1 MSQEQNG
8 RLGRARVIGTKLADR
23 YEILSELG
31 RGGMGVVYRAKDPV
45 LNRDVAVKLIPPGNL
60 TKDAEERFQREA
72 QIVAQMDH
80 AAIVPI
86 YDFGRHEGSL
96 FFVMPVLANTNLRQL
111 LREGSLRLG
120 DVLDVGTQVADA
132 LDYSHSRGIVH
143 RDIKPENIMTSRDDS
158 GQVRARVMDFGLA
171 LATSEDRLTKTGTL
185 VGTVVYF
192 SPEQVTSRSFDG
204 RSDIYALGTVLYECL
219 AGEPPFTGEVQS
231 ILYRIVHEL
240 PQPMRALGA
249 DVSEELEAAVLQ
261 CLAKDPEKRP
271 KRAGHLAEALRRY
284 RSKLREEDFGKSV
297 VFTASRMLP
306 RPAVAAPFIGR
317 EKEMAELQRRLH
329 AALAGECEFVVL
341 AGEPGIGKSRLV
353 DELKSLARARK
364 IRVLSG
370 RFVEHD
376 RAFAHQGF
384 CELIQDYFRS
394 KDTGLSESSRPDFT
408 DLAGDLLAL
417 FPVLSEIGELRAA
430 ASSDSG
436 AAKAGDA
443 RKAEDKIAI
452 FELIARTLTRIAGGK
467 PLLLAL
473 EELHGAQLSIEA
485 LQYVARR
492 LGPTP
497 TLIVGTYRQTE
508 VDKRHPLVKM
518 LESFRGDP
526 RFAALTLGPLTPS
539 EHRALVELSAGGGKL
554 SDDLA
559 TRLLAATEGNP
570 LFTKELVRSLLD
582 SGGIARDDSGALNL
596 SGATGIS
603 SDALPETIQQ
613 AVEARIERLSEE
625 LRDVLAIASVLGKSF
640 EFKDLESVSEDTK
653 GLDEAIDRLV
663 KEGILEEERESRGDR
678 LAFASGIVRDVLYG
692 ALSRRKRRT
701 LHRTYADLLEKR
713 HQGRLERVYP
723 ELVHHFS
730 EGDVPEKAVDYS
742 LKLARKSLDA
752 FSPEEAARVA
762 KTALDYLGDEEW
774 EGDKILE
781 GDARLL
787 LAQAS
792 RMSGHTDAALR
803 EAEAAGKIFE
813 REKRPARAVEAV
825 LFAAETA
832 WNARKVDEARR
843 LVERGIEEAAAA
855 QDALH
860 LPKLLSLAA
869 TVANLRG
876 DYARA
881 AAYGV
886 QLERLGGESK
896 RGEETIASGG
906 RLVVAMT
913 NPIAALEPATRH
925 IVEETEVLSTVFE
938 TLVATDSEGQLVP
951 ALCAEWSLG
960 DGGRSAR
967 LRLRSGVRFSDG
979 SPLTASAVKRSL
991 ERAIRVRPDGIPAAL
1006 AAIRGAQEHRKGEAE
1021 EVAGIRADA
1030 EERLVFEFVEPLP
1043 IFPALLPDVLTAIAK
1058 ILPGE
1063 NGGET
1068 AIGTGPFVVARRT
1081 ADRVV
1086 LERNSHHWREPARLD
1101 AIEFRTGMSASAIV
1115 SGLRAGE
1122 IGLARDISP
1131 QDLDAILR
1139 EPRLRAGLVETP
1151 KKGTYFVLFNS
1162 RSAVGGNVALR
1173 RALAGITRSQDFV
1186 WAALGRFAVPATGIL
1201 PPGIFGH
1208 DAGRRRS
1215 VISPDEALGLLE
1227 GAGLMPPVT
1236 LTAAVHPILLDRHK
1250 ALTAALLSLW
1260 KEIGV
1265 EIQVVTSDMKSFLDS
1280 WTRGAA
1286 DIWMGR
1292 WMADYEDPDD
1302 FTFALFHSAGGH
1314 MRVFFSSP
1322 ETDRLAEDARTE
1334 SRPAVREGLYR
1345 KFESLLLEAP
1355 VLIPLFHEV
1364 DYRIAGPGVR
1374 GVALRSSPPFV
1385 NYPEI
1390 GMSEAPAAHVPHEWG
1405 GGIIHVPIGGVVH
1418 DIDPASLAIQEQAET
1433 VPLIFETLTR
1443 DLEGGRVVPWLASE
1457 VIPEEGGARFRFR
1470 LRRGVRFHDGR
1481 ALSARDVRYS
1491 FERLLQKGTSGG
1503 RFLLAPIRGAQS
1515 LIDGK
1520 ASDLEGFRIVSPSE
1534 FVIELERPL
1543 SFFPVLVSWPGAGVV
1558 PEGTGTVGESWRKGC
1573 IGTGPY
1579 RVTSFEPGKRLE
1591 LERNPT
1597 YWREGYP
1604 KNEGVDFRF
1613 GVAPEEIRSEF
1624 LAGRFSLASDLLPTD
1639 AEALRQD
1646 PRYRAT
1652 HRESPSLVT
1661 YLVAFN
1667 VNKGPFADPRARRA
1681 VAQGIDAAGIVRRTL
1696 GRHAIPANGLIPPG
1710 LLGYVSKPRS
1720 RPKPSAH
1727 VSGAHTVSRETIEVT
1742 AVANPIMFGEFGAF
1756 TKELTQAF
1764 REMGYSIRVVN
1775 KTVGEF
1781 LAAQKDAPTDVAIGR
1796 WVGDYPDADTFVQ
1809 GVLHSREGIYGRYCG
1824 IPEIDALSQRGRA
1837 EIESRTR
1844 ESIYREVEDVIA
1856 REALLM
1862 PLFHEQVYRFARP
1875 EVEGLTVGFG
1885 QPLVQYEN
1893 LTIRG

>member
-1 MSQEQNG
+1 M
-8 RLGRARVIGTKLADR
+8 IGTKLADR
-23 YEILSELG
+23 YEILAELG

-80 AAIVPI
+80 PSIVPI
-86 YDFGRHEGSL
+86 YDLGRHEGSL

-132 LDYSHSRGIVH
+132 LDYSHARGIVH
-143 RDIKPENIMTSRDDS
+143 RDIKPENIMTSRDDT
-158 GQVRARVMDFGLA
+158 GHIRARVMDFGLA

-204 RSDIYALGTVLYECL
+204 RSDVYALGTVLYECL
-219 AGEPPFTGEVQS
+219 AGEPPFAGEVQS

-240 PQPMRALGA
+240 PQSMRTLGA

-284 RSKLREEDFGKSV
+284 RSKLREEDFGRSV

-306 RPAVAAPFIGR
+306 RPAAAAPFIGR

-329 AALAGECEFVVL
+329 AAIAGECEFVVL

-364 IRVLSG
+364 IRVLAG

-394 KDTGLSESSRPDFT
+394 KDTGLSESSRPDFS

-436 AAKAGDA
+436 AVKAGDG

-554 SDDLA
+554 SDELA
-559 TRLLAATEGNP
+559 GRLLAATEGNP

-613 AVEARIERLSEE
+613 AVEARIERLPEDV
-625 LRDVLAIASVLGKSF
+625 RDVLSIASVLGKSF
-640 EFKDLESVSEDTK
+640 EFKDLESVSEAK
-653 GLDEAIDRLV
+653 SLDEAIDRLV

-692 ALSRRKRRT
+692 ALSRRRRRT

-713 HQGRLERVYP
+713 HQGRLDRVYP
-723 ELVHHFS
+723 DLVHHFS
-730 EGDVPEKAVDYS
+730 EGDVPAKAVDYS
-742 LKLARKSLDA
+742 LKLAKKSLDA
-752 FSPEEAARVA
+752 FSPEEATRVA
-762 KTALDYLGDEEW
+762 KTALDYLGDEGW
-774 EGDKILE
+774 EGEKVLE

-792 RMSGHTDAALR
+792 RMSGHADAALR

-813 REKRPARAVEAV
+813 RVKQPARAVEAI
-825 LFAAETA
+825 LFAADTA
-832 WNARKVDEARR
+832 WNGRKVDEARR
-843 LVERGIEEAAAA
+843 LVERGIEAAAAA
-855 QDALH
+855 QDRVH

-876 DYARA
+876 DYGRA
-881 AAYGV
+881 AAYGA
-886 QLERLGGESK
+886 QLERLGG
-896 RGEETIASGG
+896 GEGRRTDTIASGG
-906 RLVVAMT
+906 RLVVAMSS
-913 NPIAALEPATRH
+913 PVAAAEPATSRL
-925 IVEETEVLSTVFE
+925 VEETEVLATVFE
-938 TLVATDSEGQLVP
+938 TLLATDADGTLVP
-951 ALCAEWSLG
+951 ALAEEWSLA
-960 DGGRSAR
+960 DGGRSAH
-967 LRLRSGVRFSDG
+967 LRLRSGLRFSDG
-979 SPLTASAVKRSL
+979 APLTAVAAKVSL
-991 ERAIRVRPDGIPAAL
+991 ERAIRLRPDGIPAAL
-1006 AAIRGAQEHRKGEAE
+1006 AAVSGAEEHRRGEAP
-1021 EVAGIRADA
+1021 EVPGIRAAADD
-1030 EERLVFEFVEPLP
+1030 RLEFAFVEPLP
-1043 IFPALLPDVLTAIAK
+1043 VFPALLTDVTTAVVRAV
-1058 ILPGE
+1058 PGDDR
-1063 NGGET
+1063 GET
-1068 AIGTGPFVVARRT
+1068 VIGTGPFVVTRRA
-1081 ADRVV
+1081 ADRIV
-1086 LERNSHHWREPARLD
+1086 LGRNPHYSKDPARLE
-1101 AIEFRTGMSASAIV
+1101 AIEFRTGMSASAIG

-1122 IGLARDISP
+1122 IELARDLSP

-1139 EPRLRAGLVETP
+1139 EPRFRAGLVETP
-1151 KKGTYFVLFNS
+1151 KKGTYFALFNS
-1162 RSAVGGNVALR
+1162 KSVLGGNLALR
-1173 RALAGITRSQDFV
+1173 RALAGMTRSQDFV

-1201 PPGIFGH
+1201 PPGILGH
-1208 DAGRRRS
+1208 DAGRRR
-1215 VISPDEALGLLE
+1215 PLMPRDEALVLLE
-1227 GAGLMPPVT
+1227 EAGLTPPVT
-1236 LTAAVHPILLDRHK
+1236 LTAAVHPILRDRHK
-1250 ALTAALLSLW
+1250 ALMAALFAIW
-1260 KEIGV
+1260 KELGV
-1265 EIQVVTSDMKSFLDS
+1265 EISIVTTDMKSYLEARS
-1280 WTRGAA
+1280 RAGA
-1286 DIWMGR
+1286 DLLVSR

-1302 FTFALFHSAGGH
+1302 FTFNLFHSGAGYF
-1314 MRVFFSSP
+1314 RSFFSSD
-1322 ETDRLAEDARTE
+1322 ETDRLAEEARME
-1334 SRPAVREGLYR
+1334 SRPAIREGLYR
-1345 KFESLLLEAP
+1345 KFEGILLDAP

-1374 GVALRSSPPFV
+1374 GLALRSSAPFI
-1385 NYPEI
+1385 NYSEI
-1390 GMSEAPAAHVPHEWG
+1390 GKSETPAAQVAHEWG
-1405 GGIIHVPIGGVVH
+1405 GGVLHVPVGGVVH
-1418 DIDPASLAIQEQAET
+1418 DFDPASMGTFEQAET
-1433 VPLIFETLTR
+1433 IPLVFETLTR
-1443 DLEGGRVVPWLASE
+1443 DVEGGRVVPWLASD
-1457 VIPEEGGARFRFR
+1457 VVPEDAGTRFRFR
-1470 LRRGVRFHDGR
+1470 LRRGLRFHDGR
-1481 ALSARDVRYS
+1481 GLSARDVRYS
-1491 FERLLQKGTSGG
+1491 FERLLQKGTSG
-1503 RFLLAPIRGAQS
+1503 RFLLAPIRGAQK

-1520 ASDLEGFRIVSPSE
+1520 ASDLEGFHIVSPSE
-1534 FVIELERPL
+1534 FVIELEKPL
-1543 SFFPVLVSWPGAGVV
+1543 SFFPVLVSWPGAGIL
-1558 PEGTGTVGESWRKGC
+1558 PEGTGTIGESWRKGC

-1579 RVTSFEPGKRLE
+1579 RLTSFEPGRRLE
-1591 LERNPT
+1591 LERSPA

-1604 KNEGVDFRF
+1604 KNEGVVFQF

-1624 LAGRFSLASDLLPTD
+1624 LAGRLSLASDLLPAD

-1646 PRYRAT
+1646 PRFRAT
-1652 HRESPSLVT
+1652 YRESPNLVT
-1661 YLVAFN
+1661 YFVAFN
-1667 VNKGPFADPRARRA
+1667 VNNGVFADVRVRRA

-1720 RPKPSAH
+1720 RPQTSGQA
-1727 VSGAHTVSRETIEVT
+1727 SGAHTVSRETIEVT
-1742 AVANPIMFGEFGAF
+1742 AIANPIMFGEFGAF

-1764 REMGYSIRVVN
+1764 REMGYSIRVAN
-1775 KTVGEF
+1775 QTMAEF
-1781 LAAQKDAPTDVAIGR
+1781 MDAQKNAPTDISIGR
-1796 WVGDYPDADTFVQ
+1796 WVGDYPDADTFAQ
-1809 GVLHSREGIYGRYCG
+1809 GVLHSRVGVYGRYCG
-1824 IPEIDALSQRGRA
+1824 MPEIDALTERGRS
-1837 EIESRTR
+1837 EIDPRTR
-1844 ESIYREVEDVIA
+1844 ESIYREVEEIIA
-1856 REALLM
+1856 REALLI

-1875 EVEGLTVGFG
+1875 EVEGLAVGFG
-1885 QPLVQYEN
+1885 QSIVQYEN
-1893 LTIRG
+1893 LSIRG

>member
-1 MSQEQNG
+1 M
-8 RLGRARVIGTKLADR
+8 IGTKLADR
-23 YEILSELG
+23 YEILAELG

-80 AAIVPI
+80 PSIVPI
-86 YDFGRHEGSL
+86 YDLGRHEGSL

-132 LDYSHSRGIVH
+132 LDYSHARGIVH
-143 RDIKPENIMTSRDDS
+143 RDIKPENIMTSRDDT
-158 GQVRARVMDFGLA
+158 GHVRARVMDFGLA
-171 LATSEDRLTKTGTL
+171 LATTEDRLTKTGTL
-185 VGTVVYF
+185 VGTIVYF

-204 RSDIYALGTVLYECL
+204 RSDVYALGTVLYECL
-219 AGEPPFTGEVQS
+219 AGEPPFAGEVQAV
-231 ILYRIVHEL
+231 LYRIVHEL
-240 PQPMRALGA
+240 PQSMRTLGA

-284 RSKLREEDFGKSV
+284 RSKLREEDFGRSV

-306 RPAVAAPFIGR
+306 RPAAAAPFIGR

-329 AALAGECEFVVL
+329 AAIAGECEFVVL

-364 IRVLSG
+364 IRVLAG

-394 KDTGLSESSRPDFT
+394 KDTGLSESSRPDFS
-408 DLAGDLLAL
+408 DLAGDLLSL

-436 AAKAGDA
+436 AVKGGDG

-539 EHRALVELSAGGGKL
+539 EHRALVELAAGGGKL

-559 TRLLAATEGNP
+559 GRLLAATEGNP

-596 SGATGIS
+596 SGVTGIS

-613 AVEARIERLSEE
+613 AVEARIERLPEDV
-625 LRDVLAIASVLGKSF
+625 RDVLSIASVLGKSF
-640 EFKDLESVSEDTK
+640 EFKDLESVSEAK
-653 GLDEAIDRLV
+653 SLDEAIDRLV

-692 ALSRRKRRT
+692 ALSRRRRRT

-713 HQGRLERVYP
+713 HQGRLDRVYP
-723 ELVHHFS
+723 DLVHHFS
-730 EGDVPEKAVDYS
+730 EGDVPAKAVDYS
-742 LKLARKSLDA
+742 LKLAKKSLDA
-752 FSPEEAARVA
+752 FSPEEATRVA
-762 KTALDYLGDEEW
+762 KTALDYLGDEGW
-774 EGDKILE
+774 EGEKVLE

-792 RMSGHTDAALR
+792 RMSGHADAALR

-813 REKRPARAVEAV
+813 REKQPARAVEAI
-825 LFAAETA
+825 LFAADTA
-832 WNARKVDEARR
+832 WNGRKVDEARR
-843 LVERGIEEAAAA
+843 LVERGIEAAAAA
-855 QDALH
+855 QDRVH

-876 DYARA
+876 DYGRA
-881 AAYGV
+881 AAYGA
-886 QLERLGGESK
+886 QLERLGG
-896 RGEETIASGG
+896 GEGRRTDTIASGG
-906 RLVVAMT
+906 RLVVAMSS
-913 NPIAALEPATRH
+913 PVAAAEPATSRL
-925 IVEETEVLSTVFE
+925 VEETEVLATVFE
-938 TLVATDSEGQLVP
+938 TLLATDADGTLVP
-951 ALCAEWSLG
+951 ALAEEWSLA
-960 DGGRSAR
+960 DGGRSAH
-967 LRLRSGVRFSDG
+967 LRLRSGLRFSDG
-979 SPLTASAVKRSL
+979 APLTAVAAKVSL
-991 ERAIRVRPDGIPAAL
+991 ERAIRLRPDGIPAAL
-1006 AAIRGAQEHRKGEAE
+1006 AAVSGAEEHRRGEAP
-1021 EVAGIRADA
+1021 EVPGIRAAADD
-1030 EERLVFEFVEPLP
+1030 RLEFAFVEPLP
-1043 IFPALLPDVLTAIAK
+1043 VFPALLTDVTTAVVRAV
-1058 ILPGE
+1058 PGDDR
-1063 NGGET
+1063 GET
-1068 AIGTGPFVVARRT
+1068 VIGTGPFVVTRRA
-1081 ADRVV
+1081 ADRIV
-1086 LERNSHHWREPARLD
+1086 LGRNPHYSKDPARLE
-1101 AIEFRTGMSASAIV
+1101 AIEFRTGMSASAIG

-1122 IGLARDISP
+1122 IELARDLSP

-1139 EPRLRAGLVETP
+1139 EPRFRAGLVETP
-1151 KKGTYFVLFNS
+1151 KKGTYFALFNS
-1162 RSAVGGNVALR
+1162 KSVLGGNLALR
-1173 RALAGITRSQDFV
+1173 RALAGMTRSQDFV

-1201 PPGIFGH
+1201 PPGILGH
-1208 DAGRRRS
+1208 DAGRRR
-1215 VISPDEALGLLE
+1215 PLMPRDEALVLLE
-1227 GAGLMPPVT
+1227 EAGLTPPVT
-1236 LTAAVHPILLDRHK
+1236 LTAAVHPILRDRHK
-1250 ALTAALLSLW
+1250 ALMAALFAIW
-1260 KEIGV
+1260 KELGV
-1265 EIQVVTSDMKSFLDS
+1265 EISIVTTDMKSYLEARS
-1280 WTRGAA
+1280 RAGA
-1286 DIWMGR
+1286 DLLVSR

-1302 FTFALFHSAGGH
+1302 FTFNLFHSGAGYF
-1314 MRVFFSSP
+1314 RSFFSSD
-1322 ETDRLAEDARTE
+1322 ETDRLAEEARME
-1334 SRPAVREGLYR
+1334 SRPAIREGLYR
-1345 KFESLLLEAP
+1345 KFEGILLDAP

-1374 GVALRSSPPFV
+1374 GLALRSSAPFI
-1385 NYPEI
+1385 NYSEI
-1390 GMSEAPAAHVPHEWG
+1390 GKSETPAAQVAHEWG
-1405 GGIIHVPIGGVVH
+1405 GGVLHVPVGGVVH
-1418 DIDPASLAIQEQAET
+1418 DFDPASMGTFEQAET
-1433 VPLIFETLTR
+1433 IPLVFETLTR
-1443 DLEGGRVVPWLASE
+1443 DVEGGRVVPWLASD
-1457 VIPEEGGARFRFR
+1457 VVPEDAGTRFRFR
-1470 LRRGVRFHDGR
+1470 LRRGLRFHDGR
-1481 ALSARDVRYS
+1481 GLSARDVRYS
-1491 FERLLQKGTSGG
+1491 FERLLQKGTSG
-1503 RFLLAPIRGAQS
+1503 RFLLAPIRGAQK

-1520 ASDLEGFRIVSPSE
+1520 ASDLEGFHIVSPSE
-1534 FVIELERPL
+1534 FVIELEKPL
-1543 SFFPVLVSWPGAGVV
+1543 SFFPVLVSWPGAGIL
-1558 PEGTGTVGESWRKGC
+1558 PEGTGTIGESWRKGC

-1579 RVTSFEPGKRLE
+1579 RLTSFEPGRRLE
-1591 LERNPT
+1591 LERSPA

-1604 KNEGVDFRF
+1604 KNEGVVFQF

-1624 LAGRFSLASDLLPTD
+1624 LAGRLSLASDLLPAD

-1646 PRYRAT
+1646 PRFRAT
-1652 HRESPSLVT
+1652 YRESPNLVT
-1661 YLVAFN
+1661 YFVAFN
-1667 VNKGPFADPRARRA
+1667 VNNGVFADVRVRRA

-1720 RPKPSAH
+1720 RPQTSGQA
-1727 VSGAHTVSRETIEVT
+1727 SGAHTVSRETIEVT
-1742 AVANPIMFGEFGAF
+1742 AIANPIMFGEFGAF

-1764 REMGYSIRVVN
+1764 REMGYSIRVAN
-1775 KTVGEF
+1775 QTMAEF
-1781 LAAQKDAPTDVAIGR
+1781 MDAQKNAPTDISIGR
-1796 WVGDYPDADTFVQ
+1796 WVGDYPDADTFAQ
-1809 GVLHSREGIYGRYCG
+1809 GVLHSRVGVYGRYCG
-1824 IPEIDALSQRGRA
+1824 MPEIDALTERGRS
-1837 EIESRTR
+1837 EIDPRTR
-1844 ESIYREVEDVIA
+1844 ESIYREVEEIIA
-1856 REALLM
+1856 REALLI

-1875 EVEGLTVGFG
+1875 EVEGLAVGFG
-1885 QPLVQYEN
+1885 QSIVQYEN
-1893 LTIRG
+1893 LSIRG

>member
-1 MSQEQNG
+1 M
-8 RLGRARVIGTKLADR
+8 IGTRLANR

-31 RGGMGVVYRAKDPV
+31 RGGMGVVYRARDPI

-60 TKDAEERFQREA
+60 TTDAEERFQREA

-80 AAIVPI
+80 PAIVPI
-86 YDFGRHEGSL
+86 HDLGRHEGSL

-120 DVLDVGTQVADA
+120 DVLDVGTQVAEA
-132 LDYSHSRGIVH
+132 LDYSHTRGIVH
-143 RDIKPENIMTSRDDS
+143 RDIKPENIMTSRDDA
-158 GQVRARVMDFGLA
+158 GHVRARVMDFGLA
-171 LATSEDRLTKTGTL
+171 LATTEDRLTKTGTL
-185 VGTVVYF
+185 VGTVSYF
-192 SPEQVTSRSFDG
+192 APEQVTSRTFDG
-204 RSDIYALGTVLYECL
+204 RTDIFALGTVLYECL
-219 AGEPPFTGEVQS
+219 AGEPPFAGEVQS
-231 ILYRIVHEL
+231 VLYRIVHEL
-240 PQPMRALGA
+240 PQPLRSLGA

-284 RSKLREEDFGKSV
+284 RGKLREEDFGRSV

-306 RPAVAAPFIGR
+306 RPAAAAPFIGR

-329 AALAGECEFVVL
+329 ASIAGECEFVVL

-353 DELKSLARARK
+353 EELKNLARARR

-394 KDTGLSESSRPDFT
+394 KDTGLSQTSRPDFS

-436 AAKAGDA
+436 AVKAGDG

-485 LQYVARR
+485 LQYVVRR

-508 VDKRHPLVKM
+508 VDKAHPLVKL

-539 EHRALVELSAGGGKL
+539 EHRALVELAAGGGKL

-559 TRLLAATEGNP
+559 RRLLAATEGNP

-613 AVEARIERLSEE
+613 AVEARIERLPEE
-625 LRDVLAIASVLGKSF
+625 LRDVLQVASVLGKSF
-640 EFKDLESVSEDTK
+640 EFRDLELVSENAK
-653 GLDEAIDRLV
+653 GLDEAIDKLV
-663 KEGILEEERESRGDR
+663 KEGLLEEERESRGDR
-678 LAFASGIVRDVLYG
+678 LTFASGIVRDVLYG
-692 ALSRRKRRT
+692 ALMRRKRRT

-713 HQGRLERVYP
+713 HQGRLDRVYP

-730 EGDVPEKAVDYS
+730 EGDVPGKAVEYS
-742 LKLARKSLDA
+742 LKLAKKSLDA

-774 EGDKILE
+774 EGERVLE
-781 GDARLL
+781 GDAHLL

-792 RMSGHTDAALR
+792 RMAGHADTALR
-803 EAEAAGKIFE
+803 EAEAAGKVFE
-813 REKRPARAVEAV
+813 RERQPVRAVEAI
-825 LFAAETA
+825 LFAADTA

-843 LVERGIEEAAAA
+843 LVERGIEAATAA
-855 QDALH
+855 KDTVH

-881 AAYGV
+881 AAYGA
-886 QLERLGGESK
+886 QLERLGGDAK
-896 RGEETIASGG
+896 RGAEVIASGG
-906 RLVVAMT
+906 RLVVALA
-913 NPIAALEPATRH
+913 NPIAATEPAMRH
-925 IVEETEVLSTVFE
+925 LVEETEVLSTVFE
-938 TLVATDSEGQLVP
+938 TLLTTDADGRIVS
-951 ALCAEWSLG
+951 ALCEEWSLLDQG
-960 DGGRSAR
+960 KSAL
-967 LRLRSGVRFSDG
+967 LRIRRGVRFSDG
-979 SPLTASAVKRSL
+979 SPLTAEAVKASL
-991 ERAIRVRPDGIPAAL
+991 ERAVRVRTEGMPAAL
-1006 AAIRGAQEHRKGEAE
+1006 AAVLGAAEHRKGAAAG
-1021 EVAGIRADA
+1021 VAGIRAVSED
-1030 EERLVFEFVEPLP
+1030 RLEFDFVEPLP
-1043 IFPALLPDVLTAIAK
+1043 IFPALLSDVLTAVVRVV
-1058 ILPGE
+1058 PGG

-1068 AIGTGPFVVARRT
+1068 ALGTGPFVVTRRT
-1081 ADRVV
+1081 ADRIV
-1086 LERNSHHWREPARLD
+1086 LERNPHTWKEPARLD
-1101 AIEFRTGMSASAIV
+1101 ALEFRTGMSASAIG

-1122 IGLARDISP
+1122 IELARDLSP

-1139 EPRLRAGLVETP
+1139 DPHLRAGLVETP
-1151 KKGTYFVLFNS
+1151 KKGTYFALFNS
-1162 RSAVGGNVALR
+1162 RSVLGGNAALR
-1173 RALAGITRSQDFV
+1173 RALAGVTRSQDFV

-1201 PPGIFGH
+1201 PPGILGH
-1208 DAGRRRS
+1208 DAGRRR
-1215 VISPDEALGLLE
+1215 PLMPREEALPLLE
-1227 GAGLMPPVT
+1227 EAGLTPPIT
-1236 LTAAVHPILLDRHK
+1236 LKAAVHPILRDRHK
-1250 ALTAALLSLW
+1250 ALTAALFAIW
-1260 KEIGV
+1260 KDLGIEV
-1265 EIQVVTSDMKSFLDS
+1265 KVTTTDMKSYLEAQAS
-1280 WTRGAA
+1280 A
-1286 DIWMGR
+1286 DVDLVISR

-1302 FTFALFHSAGGH
+1302 FTFNLFRSGVGY
-1314 MRVFFSSP
+1314 FQSCFSSE
-1322 ETDRLAEDARTE
+1322 ETDRLAEEARIE
-1334 SRPAVREGLYR
+1334 SRPSVRESLYR
-1345 KFESLLLEAP
+1345 KFEGLLLDLP
-1355 VLIPLFHEV
+1355 VFIPLFHEV

-1374 GVALRSSPPFV
+1374 GLALRSSAPFV
-1385 NYPEI
+1385 NYAEI
-1390 GMSEAPAAHVPHEWG
+1390 GKSEKPAAPVAHEWG
-1405 GGIIHVPIGGVVH
+1405 GGVLHVPIGGTVH
-1418 DIDPASLAIQEQAET
+1418 DFDPAFMGTFEQAEVT
-1433 VPLIFETLTR
+1433 PLVFETLTR
-1443 DLEGGRVVPWLASE
+1443 DVEGGRVVPWLASE

-1481 ALSARDVRYS
+1481 ALSARDVRFS
-1491 FERLLQKGTSGG
+1491 FERLLQKGTSG

-1520 ASDLEGFRIVSPSE
+1520 ASDLEGFHIVSPSE
-1534 FVIELERPL
+1534 FVIELEQPL
-1543 SFFPVLVSWPGAGVV
+1543 SFFPVLVSWPGAGIV
-1558 PEGTGTVGESWRKGC
+1558 PEGTGTIGESWRKGC

-1579 RVTSFEPGKRLE
+1579 RVTAFEPGKRLE
-1591 LERNPT
+1591 LERNPA
-1597 YWREGYP
+1597 YWRDGYP
-1604 KNEGVDFRF
+1604 KNEGVVFRF
-1613 GVAPEEIRSEF
+1613 GVSPEEIRSEF
-1624 LAGRFSLASDLLPTD
+1624 LAGRLSLASDLLPAD
-1639 AEALRQD
+1639 VEALRQD
-1646 PRYRAT
+1646 PRFRAT
-1652 HRESPSLVT
+1652 YRESPSLLT
-1661 YLVAFN
+1661 YFVSFN
-1667 VNKGPFADPRARRA
+1667 VNKGVFADVRARLE
-1681 VAQGIDAAGIVRRTL
+1681 VARGIDAAGIVRRTL

-1710 LLGYVSKPRS
+1710 LLGYVSKPRGAS
-1720 RPKPSAH
+1720 KAPAH

-1775 KTVGEF
+1775 KTMTEF
-1781 LAAQKDAPTDVAIGR
+1781 MAAQKDAPSEIAIGR
-1796 WVGDYPDADTFVQ
+1796 WIADYPDADTFAQ
-1809 GVLHSREGIYGRYCG
+1809 GVLHSRMGVYGRYCG
-1824 IPEIDALSQRGRA
+1824 VAEIDALAERGRA
-1837 EIESRTR
+1837 EIDPRTR
-1844 ESIYREVEDVIA
+1844 ESIYREVEEIIA
-1856 REALLM
+1856 REALLI

-1875 EVEGLTVGFG
+1875 EVEGLAVGFG
-1885 QPLVQYEN
+1885 QPIVQYEN

>member
-1 MSQEQNG
+1 M
-8 RLGRARVIGTKLADR
+8 IGTKLADR

-45 LNRDVAVKLIPPGNL
+45 LNREVAVKLIPPGNL

-80 AAIVPI
+80 ASIVPI
-86 YDFGRHEGSL
+86 YDLGRHEGSL

-132 LDYSHSRGIVH
+132 LDYSHARGIVH
-143 RDIKPENIMTSRDDS
+143 RDIKPENIMTSRDDT
-158 GQVRARVMDFGLA
+158 GHIRARVMDFGLA
-171 LATSEDRLTKTGTL
+171 LATTEDRLTKTGTL
-185 VGTVVYF
+185 VGTVAYF

-204 RSDIYALGTVLYECL
+204 RSDVYALGTVLYECL
-219 AGEPPFTGEVQS
+219 TGEPPFAGEVQS
-231 ILYRIVHEL
+231 VLYRIVHEL
-240 PQPMRALGA
+240 PQSMRTLGA

-284 RSKLREEDFGKSV
+284 RSKLRDEDFGRSV

-329 AALAGECEFVVL
+329 AAVAGECEFVVL

-353 DELKSLARARK
+353 EELKNLARARR

-394 KDTGLSESSRPDFT
+394 KDAGLSESSRPDFT

-436 AAKAGDA
+436 AVKAGD

-508 VDKRHPLVKM
+508 VDKRHPLVKL

-539 EHRALVELSAGGGKL
+539 EHRALVELSAGGGRL

-559 TRLLAATEGNP
+559 GRLLAATEGNP

-582 SGGIARDDSGALNL
+582 SGGIARDGSGALNL

-613 AVEARIERLSEE
+613 AVEARIERLPEDV
-625 LRDVLAIASVLGKSF
+625 RDVLQVASVLGKSF
-640 EFKDLESVSEDTK
+640 EFKDLESVAEDAK

-663 KEGILEEERESRGDR
+663 KEGLLEEERESRGDR

-692 ALSRRKRRT
+692 ALSRRKRKT
-701 LHRTYADLLEKR
+701 LHRTYAGLLEKR
-713 HQGRLERVYP
+713 HQGRLDRVYP

-730 EGDVPEKAVDYS
+730 EGDVPGKAVDYG
-742 LKLARKSLDA
+742 LKLAKKSLDA

-762 KTALDYLGDEEW
+762 KTALDYLGDEDW
-774 EGDKILE
+774 EGEKALE
-781 GDARLL
+781 GDARFL

-792 RMSGHTDAALR
+792 RMSGHADAALR

-813 REKRPARAVEAV
+813 REKQPARAVEAI
-825 LFAAETA
+825 LFAADTA
-832 WNARKVDEARR
+832 WNGRKVDEARR
-843 LVERGIEEAAAA
+843 LVERGIEAATAA
-855 QDALH
+855 GDAVF

-881 AAYGV
+881 AAYGT
-886 QLERLGGESK
+886 QLERLGGEAK
-896 RGEETIASGG
+896 RGAEVIASGG

-913 NPIAALEPATRH
+913 NPIAAVEPAMRH

-938 TLVATDSEGQLVP
+938 TLLATDADGQLVP
-951 ALCAEWSLG
+951 ALSDEWSLI
-960 DGGRSAR
+960 DRGRAAL
-967 LRLRSGVRFSDG
+967 LRLRRGVRFSDG
-979 SPLTASAVKRSL
+979 SPLTAAAVKVSL
-991 ERAIRVRPDGIPAAL
+991 ERVVRVRAEGMPAAL
-1006 AAIRGAQEHRKGEAE
+1006 AAIRGAAEHRSGEAAG
-1021 EVAGIRADA
+1021 VQGIRVLSED
-1030 EERLVFEFVEPLP
+1030 RLEFDFVEPLP
-1043 IFPALLPDVLTAIAK
+1043 IFPALLSDVLTAVVRMV
-1058 ILPGE
+1058 PGE
-1063 NGGET
+1063 SGGET

-1081 ADRVV
+1081 ADRIV
-1086 LERNSHHWREPARLD
+1086 LERNPHHWKEPARLD
-1101 AIEFRTGMSASAIV
+1101 AIEFRTGMSASAIGA
-1115 SGLRAGE
+1115 GLRAGE
-1122 IGLARDISP
+1122 IELARDLSP
-1131 QDLDAILR
+1131 QDLDAVLR
-1139 EPRLRAGLVETP
+1139 DPRLRAGLVETP
-1151 KKGTYFVLFNS
+1151 KKGTYFALFNS
-1162 RSAVGGNVALR
+1162 GSVLGGNVALR
-1173 RALAGITRSQDFV
+1173 RALAGVTRSQDFV

-1201 PPGIFGH
+1201 PPGILGH
-1208 DAGRRRS
+1208 DAGRRR
-1215 VISPDEALGLLE
+1215 PLLPLEEALALLE
-1227 GAGLMPPVT
+1227 RAGLTPPVT
-1236 LTAAVHPILLDRHK
+1236 LTAAVHPILRDRHK
-1250 ALTAALLSLW
+1250 ALTAALFAIW
-1260 KEIGV
+1260 KELGV
-1265 EIQVVTSDMKSFLDS
+1265 EVRVTTTDMKSYLEAQ
-1280 WTRGAA
+1280 AA
-1286 DIWMGR
+1286 ANIDLLISR

-1302 FTFALFHSAGGH
+1302 FTFNLFRSGVGYFQA
-1314 MRVFFSSP
+1314 FFSSE
-1322 ETDRLAEDARTE
+1322 ETDRLAEEARIE

-1345 KFESLLLEAP
+1345 KFEGTLLDAP

-1364 DYRIAGPGVR
+1364 DYRIAAAGVR
-1374 GVALRSSPPFV
+1374 GVMLRSSSPFV

-1390 GMSEAPAAHVPHEWG
+1390 GKSEAPAAHLPHEWG
-1405 GGIIHVPIGGVVH
+1405 GGILHVPIGGVTN
-1418 DIDPASLAIQEQAET
+1418 DFDPTTMGTFEQAET
-1433 VPLIFETLTR
+1433 MPLVFETLTR
-1443 DLEGGRVVPWLASE
+1443 DLEGGRVIPWLASE
-1457 VIPEEGGARFRFR
+1457 VIPEDGGARFRFR

-1481 ALSARDVRYS
+1481 GLSARDVRYS
-1491 FERLLQKGTSGG
+1491 FERLLQKGTSG
-1503 RFLLAPIRGAQS
+1503 RFLLAPIRGAQN
-1515 LIDGK
+1515 LIDGR
-1520 ASDLEGFRIVSPSE
+1520 ASDLEGFHIVSPSE
-1534 FVIELERPL
+1534 FVIELEKPL
-1543 SFFPVLVSWPGAGVV
+1543 SFFPVLVSWPGAAIL
-1558 PEGTGTVGESWRKGC
+1558 PEGTGAIGESWRKGC
-1573 IGTGPY
+1573 IGTGAY
-1579 RVTSFEPGKRLE
+1579 RATSFEPGKRLE
-1591 LERNPT
+1591 LERNPA
-1597 YWREGYP
+1597 YWRDGYP
-1604 KNEGVDFRF
+1604 KNEGIVFRF
-1613 GVAPEEIRSEF
+1613 GVPPEEIRSEF
-1624 LAGRFSLASDLLPTD
+1624 LAGRFSLASDLLPAD

-1646 PRYRAT
+1646 PRFRAT
-1652 HRESPSLVT
+1652 YRESPSLVT
-1661 YLVAFN
+1661 YFVAFN
-1667 VNKGPFADPRARRA
+1667 VNKGVFADPRARRA
-1681 VAQGIDAAGIVRRTL
+1681 VAEGIDAAGLVHRTL

-1720 RPKPSAH
+1720 RTQASGQA
-1727 VSGAHTVSRETIEVT
+1727 SGAHTVSRETIEVT
-1742 AVANPIMFGEFGAF
+1742 AVANPILFGEFGAF
-1756 TKELTQAF
+1756 TKELIQAF

-1775 KTVGEF
+1775 KTMAEF
-1781 LAAQKDAPTDVAIGR
+1781 MDAQYHAPTEIAIGR
-1796 WVGDYPDADTFVQ
+1796 WVADYPDADTFAQ
-1809 GVLHSREGIYGRYCG
+1809 GVLHSRMGVYGRYCG
-1824 IPEIDALSQRGRA
+1824 MPGIDALTERGRS
-1837 EIESRTR
+1837 EIDPRAR
-1844 ESIYREVEDVIA
+1844 ESIYREVEEIVA
-1856 REALLM
+1856 KEALLI

-1875 EVEGLTVGFG
+1875 EVEGLALGFG
-1885 QPLVQYEN
+1885 QPIVQYEN
-1893 LTIRG
+1893 LSIRG

>member
-1 MSQEQNG
+1 
-8 RLGRARVIGTKLADR
+8 
-23 YEILSELG
+23 
-31 RGGMGVVYRAKDPV
+31 
-45 LNRDVAVKLIPPGNL
+45 
-60 TKDAEERFQREA
+60 
-72 QIVAQMDH
+72 
-80 AAIVPI
+80 
-86 YDFGRHEGSL
+86 
-96 FFVMPVLANTNLRQL
+96 
-111 LREGSLRLG
+111 
-120 DVLDVGTQVADA
+120 
-132 LDYSHSRGIVH
+132 
-143 RDIKPENIMTSRDDS
+143 MTSRDDT
-158 GQVRARVMDFGLA
+158 GHIRARVMDFGLA

-204 RSDIYALGTVLYECL
+204 RSDVYALGTVLYECL

-231 ILYRIVHEL
+231 VLYRVVHEL
-240 PQPMRALGA
+240 PQPMRSVGA

-329 AALAGECEFVVL
+329 AALGGECEFVVL

-353 DELKSLARARK
+353 EELKALARARK

-436 AAKAGDA
+436 AVKAGDG

-613 AVEARIERLSEE
+613 AVEARIERLPEE
-625 LRDVLAIASVLGKSF
+625 LRDVLQIASVLGKSF
-640 EFKDLESVSEDTK
+640 EFKDLESVSEDAK
-653 GLDEAIDRLV
+653 GLDEAIDKLV

-678 LAFASGIVRDVLYG
+678 LAFSSGIVRDVLYG

-713 HQGRLERVYP
+713 HQGRLDRVYP

-742 LKLARKSLDA
+742 LKLAKKSLDA

-762 KTALDYLGDEEW
+762 KTALDYLEDEEW
-774 EGDKILE
+774 EGEKALE

-792 RMSGHTDAALR
+792 RMSGHADAALR
-803 EAEAAGKIFE
+803 EAEAAGKIFD
-813 REKRPARAVEAV
+813 REKQPGRAVEAL

-843 LVERGIEEAAAA
+843 LVERGLEAAAA
-855 QDALH
+855 SRDTLH

-881 AAYGV
+881 AAYGA
-886 QLERLGGESK
+886 QLERLGGETK
-896 RGEETIASGG
+896 KAAETIASGG

-913 NPIAALEPATRH
+913 NPITATEPAMRH
-925 IVEETEVLSTVFE
+925 IVEETEILSTVFE
-938 TLVATDSEGQLVP
+938 TLLTTDADGQLVP
-951 ALCAEWSLG
+951 ALADEWSLT
-960 DGGRSAR
+960 DGARSAS
-967 LRLRSGVRFSDG
+967 LRLRAGVKFSDG
-979 SPLTASAVKRSL
+979 TPLTAEAVKASL

-1006 AAIRGAQEHRKGEAE
+1006 AAIRGAAAHRKGEAATVE
-1021 EVAGIRADA
+1021 GIRAAAAD
-1030 EERLVFEFVEPLP
+1030 RLEVEFVEPLP
-1043 IFPALLPDVLTAIAK
+1043 VFPALLPDVLTAIVKAA
-1058 ILPGE
+1058 PGE
-1063 NGGET
+1063 AGEA

-1086 LERNSHHWREPARLD
+1086 LERNPHHWKEPAKLD
-1101 AIEFRTGMSASAIV
+1101 AIEFRTGMTASAIGA
-1115 SGLRAGE
+1115 GLRAGE
-1122 IGLARDISP
+1122 IELARDLSP
-1131 QDLDAILR
+1131 QDLDALLR
-1139 EPRLRAGLVETP
+1139 DARLRAGLVETP
-1151 KKGTYFVLFNS
+1151 KKGTYFALFNTQGPLGKN
-1162 RSAVGGNVALR
+1162 AALR
-1173 RALAGITRSQDFV
+1173 RALAGVTRSQDFV

-1201 PPGIFGH
+1201 PPGILGH

-1215 VISPDEALGLLE
+1215 VLARDEALALLE
-1227 GAGLMPPVT
+1227 GAGLMPPIKV
-1236 LTAAVHPILLDRHK
+1236 TAAVHPILKDRHK
-1250 ALTAALLSLW
+1250 ALTAALFAIWEEL
-1260 KEIGV
+1260 GV
-1265 EIQVVTSDMKSFLDS
+1265 EVEVATTDMKSYLDAQA
-1280 WTRGAA
+1280 RGSA
-1286 DIWMGR
+1286 DLLIGR

-1314 MRVFFSSP
+1314 MRTFFSSP
-1322 ETDRLAEDARTE
+1322 ETDRLAEDARME

-1345 KFESLLLEAP
+1345 KFETVLLDQGI
-1355 VLIPLFHEV
+1355 LIPLFHEV
-1364 DYRIAGPGVR
+1364 DYRIAAAGVR

-1390 GMSEAPAAHVPHEWG
+1390 GKVDAPAAHAPHEWG
-1405 GGIIHVPIGGVVH
+1405 GGVVHVPIGGVVTEY
-1418 DIDPASLAIQEQAET
+1418 DPALMGTFEQAET
-1433 VPLIFETLTR
+1433 IPLVFETLTR
-1443 DLEGGRVVPWLASE
+1443 DVEGGRVVPWLASE
-1457 VIPEEGGARFRFR
+1457 VIPEDGGARFRFR

-1491 FERLLQKGTSGG
+1491 FERLLTRGTSG
-1503 RFLLAPIRGAQS
+1503 RFLLSMIRGAQD

-1520 ASDLEGFRIVSPSE
+1520 ATYLEGFHIVSPSE
-1534 FVIELERPL
+1534 FVIELEKPL
-1543 SFFPVLVSWPGAGVV
+1543 AFFPVLVCWPGAGIV
-1558 PEGTGTVGESWRKGC
+1558 PEGTGDVGDSWRKGC

-1579 RVTSFEPGKRLE
+1579 RLTSFEPGKRLE
-1591 LERNPT
+1591 LERNAS
-1597 YWREGYP
+1597 YWREGFP
-1604 KNEGVDFRF
+1604 KNEGLVFRF
-1613 GVAPEEIRSEF
+1613 GVPPEEIRSEF
-1624 LAGRFSLASDLLPTD
+1624 LAGRFSIASDLLPAD
-1639 AEALRQD
+1639 AETLRQD
-1646 PRYRAT
+1646 PRFRAT
-1652 HRESPSLVT
+1652 YKESPSLVT
-1661 YLVAFN
+1661 YMVAFN
-1667 VNKGPFADPRARRA
+1667 VNRGTFADARARQA
-1681 VAQGIDAAGIVRRTL
+1681 VAAGIDAAGMVRRTL

-1710 LLGYVSKPRS
+1710 LLGYVAKPRVRAQAS
-1720 RPKPSAH
+1720 GQ
-1727 VSGAHTVSRETIEVT
+1727 VSGAHTVSRESTEVT
-1742 AVANPIMFGEFGAF
+1742 AVVNPIMFGEFGGF

-1764 REMGYSIRVVN
+1764 REMGYTIRVLN
-1775 KTVGEF
+1775 KTMAEF
-1781 LAAQKDAPTDVAIGR
+1781 MDAQKNAPSDMAIGR
-1796 WVGDYPDADTFVQ
+1796 WIGDYPDADTFVQ
-1809 GVLHSREGIYGRYCG
+1809 GVLHSRDGVYGRFCG
-1824 IPEIDALSQRGRA
+1824 LAAIDALCERGRG
-1837 EIESRTR
+1837 EIDPKMR
-1844 ESIYREVEDVIA
+1844 EAIYREIEEIVA
-1856 REALLM
+1856 REGLLL

-1875 EVEGLTVGFG
+1875 EVEGLALGFG
-1885 QPLVQYEN
+1885 QPLVQYER
-1893 LTIRG
+1893 LSIRS

>member
-1 MSQEQNG
+1 M
-8 RLGRARVIGTKLADR
+8 IGTKLADR

-80 AAIVPI
+80 PSIVPI
-86 YDFGRHEGSL
+86 YDLGRHEGSL

-132 LDYSHSRGIVH
+132 LDYSHTRGIVH
-143 RDIKPENIMTSRDDS
+143 RDIKPENIMTSRDDT
-158 GQVRARVMDFGLA
+158 GHIRARVMDFGLA

-204 RSDIYALGTVLYECL
+204 RSDVYALGTVLYECL

-231 ILYRIVHEL
+231 VLYRVVHEL
-240 PQPMRALGA
+240 PQPMRSVGA

-329 AALAGECEFVVL
+329 AALGGECEFVVL

-353 DELKSLARARK
+353 EELKALARARK

-436 AAKAGDA
+436 AVKPGDG

-526 RFAALTLGPLTPS
+526 RFAALTLGPLTAS

-554 SDDLA
+554 TDDLA

-613 AVEARIERLSEE
+613 AVEARIERLPEE
-625 LRDVLAIASVLGKSF
+625 VRDVLSVASVLGKSF
-640 EFKDLESVSEDTK
+640 DFKDLETLAEDAK
-653 GLDEAIDRLV
+653 GLDDAVDRLV
-663 KEGILEEERESRGDR
+663 KDGLLEEERESRGDR

-701 LHRTYADLLEKR
+701 LHRSYADLLEKR
-713 HQGRLERVYP
+713 HQGRLDRVYP

-742 LKLARKSLDA
+742 LKLAKKSLDA
-752 FSPEEAARVA
+752 FSPEEAVRVA
-762 KTALDYLGDEEW
+762 KTALDYLSDEEW
-774 EGDKILE
+774 EGDKSLE

-792 RMSGHTDAALR
+792 RMTGHADAALR

-813 REKRPARAVEAV
+813 REKQPVRAVEAV
-825 LFAAETA
+825 LFAADTA
-832 WNARKVDEARR
+832 WNGRKVDEARR
-843 LVERGIEEAAAA
+843 LVERGIEAAAAA
-855 QDALH
+855 QDTTH

-881 AAYGV
+881 AAYGS

-896 RGEETIASGG
+896 KAAEVIASGG

-913 NPIAALEPATRH
+913 SPVAAVEPAAAH
-925 IVEETEVLSTVFE
+925 IVEETEVLGTVFE
-938 TLVATDSEGQLVP
+938 TLLATDADGRIVP
-951 ALCAEWSLG
+951 ALCEEWSLTDHG
-960 DGGRSAR
+960 KSAL
-967 LRLRSGVRFSDG
+967 LRLRHGVRFSDG
-979 SPLTASAVKRSL
+979 SPLTATAVKTSL
-991 ERAIRVRPDGIPAAL
+991 ERAVRVRDKGMPAAL
-1006 AAIRGAQEHRKGEAE
+1006 AAVRGAAEHRKGEAAG
-1021 EVAGIRADA
+1021 VSGIRVVSEDKL
-1030 EERLVFEFVEPLP
+1030 EFDFVEPLP
-1043 IFPALLPDVLTAIAK
+1043 IFPALLSDHVAAVARVV
-1058 ILPGE
+1058 PGE
-1063 NGGET
+1063 NGAET
-1068 AIGTGPFVVARRT
+1068 AVGTGPFVIAQRT
-1081 ADRVV
+1081 ADRIV
-1086 LERNSHHWREPARLD
+1086 LERNPHYWKDSALLD
-1101 AIEFRTGMSASAIV
+1101 GIEFRTGMKASAIV
-1115 SGLRAGE
+1115 SGLRTGE
-1122 IGLARDISP
+1122 IELARDLSP

-1151 KKGTYFVLFNS
+1151 KKGTYFALFNS
-1162 RSAVGGNVALR
+1162 KSKLGGNVALR
-1173 RALAGITRSQDFV
+1173 RALAGVTRSQDFV

-1201 PPGIFGH
+1201 PPGILGH
-1208 DAGRRRS
+1208 DAGRRR
-1215 VISPDEALGLLE
+1215 PLMARDEALALLE
-1227 GAGLMPPVT
+1227 GAGLMPPIT
-1236 LTAAVHPILLDRHK
+1236 LTAAVHPILRDRHK
-1250 ALTAALLSLW
+1250 ALTAALFAIWEELGI
-1260 KEIGV
+1260 EV
-1265 EIQVVTSDMKSFLDS
+1265 RVTTTDMKSYLEAQ
-1280 WTRGAA
+1280 AA
-1286 DIWMGR
+1286 ATVDLLISR

-1302 FTFALFHSAGGH
+1302 FTFNLFRSGVGYF
-1314 MRVFFSSP
+1314 RSFFSSD
-1322 ETDRLAEDARTE
+1322 ETDRLAEEARIE
-1334 SRPAVREGLYR
+1334 SRPAIREGLYR
-1345 KFESLLLEAP
+1345 KLEGLLLDSP
-1355 VLIPLFHEV
+1355 VVIPLFHEV

-1390 GMSEAPAAHVPHEWG
+1390 GKTEAPAAHAAPEWG
-1405 GGIIHVPIGGVVH
+1405 GGVVHVPIGGVVTEF
-1418 DIDPASLAIQEQAET
+1418 DPATMAILEQAET
-1433 VPLIFETLTR
+1433 MPLVFETLTR

-1481 ALSARDVRYS
+1481 AVSARDVRYT
-1491 FERLLQKGTSGG
+1491 FERILQKGTSAGK
-1503 RFLLAPIRGAQS
+1503 FLLAPIRGAQG

-1520 ASDLEGFRIVSPSE
+1520 ASDLEGFHVVSPSE
-1534 FVIELERPL
+1534 FVIELEKPL
-1543 SFFPVLVSWPGAGVV
+1543 AFFPVLVSWPGAGIV
-1558 PEGTGTVGESWRKGC
+1558 PESTTAIGESWRKGC

-1579 RVTSFEPGKRLE
+1579 RVASFEPGKRLE
-1591 LERNPT
+1591 LERNPA
-1597 YWREGYP
+1597 YWREGFP
-1604 KNEGVDFRF
+1604 KNDGVVFRF
-1613 GVAPEEIRSEF
+1613 GVPPEEIRSEF
-1624 LAGRFSLASDLLPTD
+1624 LAGRFSIASDLLPAD

-1646 PRYRAT
+1646 PRFRAT
-1652 HRESPSLVT
+1652 YRESPSLVT
-1661 YLVAFN
+1661 YFVTFN
-1667 VNKGPFADPRARRA
+1667 IHKGVFADARARRA
-1681 VAQGIDAAGIVRRTL
+1681 VAQGIDAAAIVRRTL

-1710 LLGYVSKPRS
+1710 LLGYVTKPRS
-1720 RPKPSAH
+1720 HPQASGQ
-1727 VSGAHTVSRETIEVT
+1727 VSGAHTVSRETTEFT
-1742 AVANPIMFGEFGAF
+1742 AVVNPIMFGEFGGF

-1764 REMGYSIRVVN
+1764 KEMGYSIRVVN
-1775 KTVGEF
+1775 KTMAEF
-1781 LAAQKDAPTDVAIGR
+1781 LDAQHNAPTDVMIGR
-1796 WVGDYPDADTFVQ
+1796 WIADYPDADTFAQ
-1809 GVLHSREGIYGRYCG
+1809 GVLHSREGVNGRYCG
-1824 IPEIDALSQRGRA
+1824 MPAIDALTERARG
-1837 EIESRTR
+1837 EIDPRTR
-1844 ESIYREVEDVIA
+1844 ESIYREVEDIVA
-1856 REALLM
+1856 REALM
-1862 PLFHEQVYRFARP
+1862 IPLFHEQVYRFARP
-1875 EVEGLTVGFG
+1875 EVEGLSVGFG
-1885 QPLVQYEN
+1885 QPIVLYEN
-1893 LTIRG
+1893 LSIKS

>member
-1 MSQEQNG
+1 M
-8 RLGRARVIGTKLADR
+8 IGTRLAGR

-60 TKDAEERFQREA
+60 TKEAEERFQREA

-80 AAIVPI
+80 PSIVPI
-86 YDFGRHEGSL
+86 HDLGSHEGSL

-132 LDYSHSRGIVH
+132 LDYSHARGIVH
-143 RDIKPENIMTSRDDS
+143 RDIKPENIMTSRDDA
-158 GQVRARVMDFGLA
+158 GHVRARVTDFGLA

-192 SPEQVTSRSFDG
+192 SPEQVTSRNFDG
-204 RSDIYALGTVLYECL
+204 RTDLYALGTVLYECL
-219 AGEPPFTGEVQS
+219 AGEPPFAGEVQS
-231 ILYRIVHEL
+231 VLYRIVHEL
-240 PQPMRALGA
+240 PQSLRTLGA
-249 DVSEELEAAVLQ
+249 EVSEELEAAVLQ

-271 KRAGHLAEALRRY
+271 KRAGHVAEALRRY
-284 RSKLREEDFGKSV
+284 RSKLREEDYSRSV

-306 RPAVAAPFIGR
+306 RPAAAVPFIGR
-317 EKEMAELQRRLH
+317 DREMAELQRRLH
-329 AALAGECEFVVL
+329 AAVAGECEFVVL
-341 AGEPGIGKSRLV
+341 SGEPGIGKSRLV
-353 DELKSLARARK
+353 DELKNLARARR

-394 KDTGLSESSRPDFT
+394 KDNGLSATSRPDFS

-436 AAKAGDA
+436 AVKAGDA

-485 LQYVARR
+485 LQYVVRR

-508 VDKRHPLVKM
+508 VDKRHPLVKL

-526 RFAALTLGPLTPS
+526 RFATLALGPLTPF
-539 EHRALVELSAGGGKL
+539 EHRALVELSAGGGRL

-559 TRLLAATEGNP
+559 ARLFAATEGNP

-582 SGGIARDDSGALNL
+582 SGGIAKDDSGGLNL

-613 AVEARIERLSEE
+613 AVEARIERLPE
-625 LRDVLAIASVLGKSF
+625 DVREVLSVASVLGKSF
-640 EFKDLESVSEDTK
+640 EFKDLETLAEDAK

-678 LAFASGIVRDVLYG
+678 LVFASGIVRDVLYG

-701 LHRTYADLLEKR
+701 LHRTYANLLEKR
-713 HQGRLERVYP
+713 HQGRLDRVYP

-730 EGDVPEKAVDYS
+730 EGDVPEKAVDFG

-752 FSPEEAARVA
+752 FSPEEAARIA
-762 KTALDYLGDEEW
+762 KTALEYLQDDEW
-774 EGDKILE
+774 EGEKGLE

-792 RMSGHTDAALR
+792 RMAGHAEAALR
-803 EAEAAGKIFE
+803 EAEAAVKDFE
-813 REKRPARAVEAV
+813 REKLSARAVEAI
-825 LFAAETA
+825 LFAADTA
-832 WNARKVDEARR
+832 WNGRKVDEARR
-843 LVERGIEEAAAA
+843 LVERGIEAAAEA
-855 QDALH
+855 GDIVH

-881 AAYGV
+881 AAYAA
-886 QLERLGGESK
+886 QLDRLGGDRKPGAEAI
-896 RGEETIASGG
+896 ESGG

-913 NPIAALEPATRH
+913 NPVAASEPAMRQ

-938 TLVATDSEGQLVP
+938 TLLATDADGQLIP
-951 ALCAEWSLG
+951 ALCEEWSLG
-960 DGGRSAR
+960 AGGRSAR
-967 LRLRSGVRFSDG
+967 LRLRSSVRFSDG
-979 SPLTASAVKRSL
+979 TPLTAAAAKASL
-991 ERAIRVRPDGIPAAL
+991 ERAIRMRPDGIPAAL
-1006 AAIRGAQEHRKGEAE
+1006 AAIRGAAAHRKGEATD
-1021 EVAGIRADA
+1021 VAGIRAESDD
-1030 EERLVFEFVEPLP
+1030 RLEFEFLEPLP
-1043 IFPALLPDVLTAIAK
+1043 IFPALLPDVLTAIVR
-1058 ILPGE
+1058 IVPGGS
-1063 NGGET
+1063 GGEA
-1068 AIGTGPFVVARRT
+1068 AIGTGPFIVTRRT
-1081 ADRVV
+1081 ASGIV
-1086 LERNSHHWREPARLD
+1086 LERNPHHWKEPARLD
-1101 AIEFRTGMSASAIV
+1101 AIEIRTGMSASAIGR
-1115 SGLRAGE
+1115 GLRAGE
-1122 IGLARDISP
+1122 IELARDLSP

-1162 RSAVGGNVALR
+1162 KSALGGNVAMR

-1201 PPGIFGH
+1201 PPGILGH
-1208 DAGRRRS
+1208 DPGRRRPLMS
-1215 VISPDEALGLLE
+1215 RNQALALLRE
-1227 GAGLMPPVT
+1227 AGLTPPIR
-1236 LTAAVHPILLDRHK
+1236 LTAAVHPILQDRHK
-1250 ALTAALLSLW
+1250 ALTAALFSIW
-1260 KEIGV
+1260 KEVGV
-1265 EIQVVTSDMKSFLDS
+1265 EITIATSDMKSYIDAQGHGS
-1280 WTRGAA
+1280 A
-1286 DIWMGR
+1286 DLLIGR

-1302 FTFALFHSAGGH
+1302 FTFVLFHSAGGH
-1314 MRVFFSSP
+1314 MRAFFSSP
-1322 ETDRLAEDARTE
+1322 ETDRLAEEARME
-1334 SRPAVREGLYR
+1334 SRSAVREGLYR
-1345 KFESLLLEAP
+1345 KYESLLLEAP
-1355 VLIPLFHEV
+1355 VLIPVFHEV

-1374 GVALRSSPPFV
+1374 GLALRSSPPFL
-1385 NYPEI
+1385 NYAEI
-1390 GMSEAPAAHVPHEWG
+1390 GKSAVPAAEAPREWG
-1405 GGIIHVPIGGVVH
+1405 GGTLHIPIAGTPQS
-1418 DIDPASLAIQEQAET
+1418 IDPATMATLEQAET
-1433 VPLIFETLTR
+1433 IPLIYETLTR

-1457 VIPEEGGARFRFR
+1457 VTAEDGGTRFRFR

-1481 ALSARDVRYS
+1481 ALTARDVRYS
-1491 FERLLQKGTSGG
+1491 FERMLQTGTSSG
-1503 RFLLAPIRGAQS
+1503 RFLLAPIRGAQR
-1515 LIDGK
+1515 LLDGH
-1520 ASDLEGFRIVSPSE
+1520 ATDLEGFHVLSPSE
-1534 FVIELERPL
+1534 FVIELEQPL
-1543 SFFPVLVSWPGAGVV
+1543 SFFPVLVSWPGAGIV
-1558 PEGTGTVGESWRKGC
+1558 PEGTGGIGESWRAGC
-1573 IGTGPY
+1573 VGTGPY
-1579 RVTSFEPGKRLE
+1579 RLVSFEAGKRLE
-1591 LERNPT
+1591 LDRNPG

-1604 KNEGVDFRF
+1604 KNDGLVFRF
-1613 GVAPEEIRSEF
+1613 GAPPEEIKSEF
-1624 LAGRFSLASDLLPTD
+1624 LAGRLSLASDLLPAD
-1639 AEALRQD
+1639 AAALRQD
-1646 PRYRAT
+1646 PRFRTSY
-1652 HRESPSLVT
+1652 RESPSLVT

-1667 VNKGPFADPRARRA
+1667 TRRGAFAEAATRRA
-1681 VAQGIDAAGIVRRTL
+1681 VAHGIDAAGIVRRTL
-1696 GRHAIPANGLIPPG
+1696 GRQALPANGLIPPG
-1710 LLGYVSKPRS
+1710 LLGYVPTPRV
-1720 RPKPSAH
+1720 RPQAATQ

-1742 AVANPIMFGEFGAF
+1742 AVANPVMFGEFGAL
-1756 TKELTQAF
+1756 TKELLEAF
-1764 REMGYSIRVVN
+1764 RAMGYSIRVVN
-1775 KTVGEF
+1775 KTMKEF
-1781 LAAQKDAPTDVAIGR
+1781 LDAQTSAPTDLVIGR

-1809 GVLHSREGIYGRYCG
+1809 GVLHSREGVYGQYCAT
-1824 IPEIDALSQRGRA
+1824 PEIDALAERGRS
-1837 EIESRTR
+1837 EIDPRVR
-1844 ESIYREVEDVIA
+1844 DSIYRQVEDLIA
-1856 REALLM
+1856 HDALLL

-1875 EVEGLTVGFG
+1875 EIEGLAVGFG
-1885 QPLVQYEN
+1885 QPVVQYEN
-1893 LTIRG
+1893 LSIRA

>member
-1 MSQEQNG
+1 M
-8 RLGRARVIGTKLADR
+8 IGTKLADR
-23 YEILSELG
+23 YEILAELG

-80 AAIVPI
+80 PSIVPI

-96 FFVMPVLANTNLRQL
+96 FFVMPVLAPTNLRQL

-132 LDYSHSRGIVH
+132 LDYSHARGIVH
-143 RDIKPENIMTSRDDS
+143 RDIKPENIMTSRDDA
-158 GQVRARVMDFGLA
+158 GHVRARVMDFGLA

-219 AGEPPFTGEVQS
+219 AGEPPFSGEVQS
-231 ILYRIVHEL
+231 VLYRVVHEL
-240 PQPMRALGA
+240 PQSMRTLGA

-271 KRAGHLAEALRRY
+271 KRAGHVAEALRRY

-329 AALAGECEFVVL
+329 AAIAGECEFVVL

-394 KDTGLSESSRPDFT
+394 KDTGLSETSRPDFS

-436 AAKAGDA
+436 AVKAGD

-508 VDKRHPLVKM
+508 VDKRHPLAKM

-539 EHRALVELSAGGGKL
+539 EHRALVELSAGGGRL

-559 TRLLAATEGNP
+559 GRLLAATEGNP

-613 AVEARIERLSEE
+613 AVEARIERLPEE
-625 LRDVLAIASVLGKSF
+625 VRDVLSIASVLGKSF
-640 EFKDLESVSEDTK
+640 EFKDLESVSEDAK

-663 KEGILEEERESRGDR
+663 KEGLLEEERESRGDR

-692 ALSRRKRRT
+692 ALSRRRRRT
-701 LHRTYADLLEKR
+701 LHRAYANLLEKR
-713 HQGRLERVYP
+713 HQGRLDRVYP
-723 ELVHHFS
+723 DLVHHFS

-742 LKLARKSLDA
+742 LKLAKKSLDA

-774 EGDKILE
+774 EGEKVLE

-792 RMSGHTDAALR
+792 RMSGHADAALR
-803 EAEAAGKIFE
+803 EAEAAGRIFE
-813 REKRPARAVEAV
+813 REKQPARAVEAI
-825 LFAAETA
+825 LFAADTA
-832 WNARKVDEARR
+832 WNGRKVDEARR
-843 LVERGIEEAAAA
+843 LVERGIEAAAAA
-855 QDALH
+855 QDTSH

-881 AAYGV
+881 AAYGA
-886 QLERLGGESK
+886 QLERLGGEAK
-896 RGEETIASGG
+896 RGTEVLASGG

-913 NPIAALEPATRH
+913 NPIAALEPAMRH

-938 TLVATDSEGQLVP
+938 TLLTTDADGQLVP
-951 ALCAEWSLG
+951 ALSDEWSLG

-967 LRLRSGVRFSDG
+967 LRLRHGVRFSDG
-979 SPLTASAVKRSL
+979 SPLTAAAAKASL

-1006 AAIRGAQEHRKGEAE
+1006 ADIRGAVAHRNNEVAD
-1021 EVAGIRADA
+1021 VAGIRAVSDEA
-1030 EERLVFEFVEPLP
+1030 LEFDFLEPLP
-1043 IFPALLPDVLTAIAK
+1043 IFPALLPDVLTAIVRVV
-1058 ILPGE
+1058 PGGD
-1063 NGGET
+1063 GGET

-1081 ADRVV
+1081 ADRIV
-1086 LERNSHHWREPARLD
+1086 LERNRHYWREPARLD
-1101 AIEFRTGMSASAIV
+1101 AIEFRTEMSASAIG

-1122 IGLARDISP
+1122 IEIARDLSP

-1151 KKGTYFVLFNS
+1151 KKGTYFALFN
-1162 RSAVGGNVALR
+1162 ATGGLGANLALR
-1173 RALAGITRSQDFV
+1173 RALAGATRSQDFV

-1201 PPGIFGH
+1201 PPGILAH
-1208 DAGRRRS
+1208 DAGRRRHLL
-1215 VISPDEALGLLE
+1215 PRDEALALLKE
-1227 GAGLMPPVT
+1227 AGLTAPIR
-1236 LTAAVHPILLDRHK
+1236 LTAAVHPILQDRHK
-1250 ALTAALLSLW
+1250 ALTAALFAVW
-1260 KEIGV
+1260 KELGV
-1265 EIQVVTSDMKSFLDS
+1265 EVTIATSDMKSYLEAQTHASVDLL
-1280 WTRGAA
+1280 
-1286 DIWMGR
+1286 IGR

-1302 FTFALFHSAGGH
+1302 FTFALFHSAGGN
-1314 MRVFFSSP
+1314 MRAFFSSP
-1322 ETDRLAEDARTE
+1322 ETDRLAEEARIE
-1334 SRPAVREGLYR
+1334 SRPAVRESLYR
-1345 KFESLLLEAP
+1345 RFESLLLENGI
-1355 VLIPLFHEV
+1355 VIPLFHEV
-1364 DYRIAGPGVR
+1364 DYRIAAAGVR
-1374 GVALRSSPPFV
+1374 GLALRSSPPFI

-1390 GMSEAPAAHVPHEWG
+1390 GKSETPAAHVAHEWG
-1405 GGIIHVPIGGVVH
+1405 GGILHVPIGGVVAVF
-1418 DIDPASLAIQEQAET
+1418 DPASMAIFEQAET
-1433 VPLIFETLTR
+1433 MPLVFETLTR
-1443 DLEGGRVVPWLASE
+1443 DVEGGRVVPWLAHE
-1457 VIPEEGGARFRFR
+1457 VLPEDGGAAFRFR

-1481 ALSARDVRYS
+1481 PLSARDVRYS
-1491 FERLLQKGTSGG
+1491 FERVLQKGRTGSG

-1520 ASDLEGFRIVSPSE
+1520 ASDLEGFHIASPSE
-1534 FVIELERPL
+1534 FVIELESPL
-1543 SFFPVLVSWPGAGVV
+1543 SFFPTLVSWPGIGIV
-1558 PEGTGTVGESWRKGC
+1558 PEGTDVIGESWRKGC
-1573 IGTGPY
+1573 IGTGAY
-1579 RVTSFEPGKRLE
+1579 RVASFEPGKRLE
-1591 LERNPT
+1591 LERNPA

-1604 KNEGVDFRF
+1604 RNEGVVFQF
-1613 GVAPEEIRSEF
+1613 GVPPEEIRSEF

-1646 PRYRAT
+1646 PRFRAT
-1652 HRESPSLVT
+1652 YRESPSLVT
-1661 YLVAFN
+1661 YFVVFN
-1667 VNKGPFADPRARRA
+1667 IHNGAFADARARLA
-1681 VAQGIDAAGIVRRTL
+1681 VAHGIDPAAIVRRTL

-1720 RPKPSAH
+1720 RPQTSGQA
-1727 VSGAHTVSRETIEVT
+1727 SGAHTVSRETIEVT
-1742 AVANPIMFGEFGAF
+1742 ALANPIMFGEFGAF

-1764 REMGYSIRVVN
+1764 REIGYSIRVVN
-1775 KTVGEF
+1775 KTMAEF
-1781 LAAQKDAPTDVAIGR
+1781 IEAQTKAAGTDIMIGR
-1796 WVGDYPDADTFVQ
+1796 WVGDYPDADTFAQ
-1809 GVLHSREGIYGRYCG
+1809 GVLHSRMGVYGRYCG
-1824 IPEIDALSQRGRA
+1824 MPGIDALTERGRS
-1837 EIESRTR
+1837 EIDPRTR
-1844 ESIYREVEDVIA
+1844 ESIYREVEEIVA
-1856 REALLM
+1856 KEALM
-1862 PLFHEQVYRFARP
+1862 IPLFHEQVYRFARP
-1875 EVEGLTVGFG
+1875 EVEGLTLGFG
-1885 QPLVQYEN
+1885 SPSVQYEN

>member
-1 MSQEQNG
+1 M
-8 RLGRARVIGTKLADR
+8 IGTKLADR

-80 AAIVPI
+80 PSIVPI
-86 YDFGRHEGSL
+86 YDLGRHEGSL
-96 FFVMPVLANTNLRQL
+96 FFVMPVLAPTNLRQL

-132 LDYSHSRGIVH
+132 LDYSHARGIVH
-143 RDIKPENIMTSRDDS
+143 RDIKPENIMTSREDT
-158 GQVRARVMDFGLA
+158 GHVRARVMDFGLA
-171 LATSEDRLTKTGTL
+171 LAASEDRLTKTGTL

-219 AGEPPFTGEVQS
+219 AGEPPFAGEVQS
-231 ILYRIVHEL
+231 VLYRIVHEL
-240 PQPMRALGA
+240 PQSMRTLGA

-306 RPAVAAPFIGR
+306 RPAAAAPFIGR

-329 AALAGECEFVVL
+329 AAVAGECEFVVL

-394 KDTGLSESSRPDFT
+394 KDTGLSETSRPDFS

-436 AAKAGDA
+436 AVKAGD

-559 TRLLAATEGNP
+559 GRLLAATEGNP

-613 AVEARIERLSEE
+613 AVEARIERLPEE
-625 LRDVLAIASVLGKSF
+625 VRDVLSIASVLGKNF

-678 LAFASGIVRDVLYG
+678 LTFASGIVRDVLYG

-701 LHRTYADLLEKR
+701 LHRAYADLLEKR
-713 HQGRLERVYP
+713 HQGRLDRVYP

-742 LKLARKSLDA
+742 LKLAKKSLDA

-774 EGDKILE
+774 EGEKSLE

-792 RMSGHTDAALR
+792 RMSGHADAALR
-803 EAEAAGKIFE
+803 EAESAGKIFE
-813 REKRPARAVEAV
+813 REKQPARAVEAIV
-825 LFAAETA
+825 LAAETA
-832 WNARKVDEARR
+832 WNGRKVDEARR
-843 LVERGIEEAAAA
+843 LVERGIEAAVAA
-855 QDALH
+855 QDTVH
-860 LPKLLSLAA
+860 LSKLLSLAA

-881 AAYGV
+881 AAYTA
-886 QLERLGGESK
+886 QLERLGGDAK
-896 RGEETIASGG
+896 RGAEVIASGG

-913 NPIAALEPATRH
+913 NPVAALEPATRH

-938 TLVATDSEGQLVP
+938 TLLTTDADGQLVP
-951 ALCAEWSLG
+951 ALSDEWSLG
-960 DGGRSAR
+960 DGGRSAS
-967 LRLRSGVRFSDG
+967 LRLRQGIRFSDG
-979 SPLTASAVKRSL
+979 SPLTAAVAKASL

-1006 AAIRGAQEHRKGEAE
+1006 AAIRGAVAHRKNEAAD
-1021 EVAGIRADA
+1021 VAGIRAVSD
-1030 EERLVFEFVEPLP
+1030 ERLEFEFVEPLP
-1043 IFPALLPDVLTAIAK
+1043 IFPALLPDVLTAIVK
-1058 ILPGE
+1058 VLPGGD
-1063 NGGET
+1063 GGEA

-1081 ADRVV
+1081 ADRLV
-1086 LERNSHHWREPARLD
+1086 LERNPHYWKEPARLER
-1101 AIEFRTGMSASAIV
+1101 IEVRTGMSASAIV
-1115 SGLRAGE
+1115 SGLRTGE
-1122 IGLARDISP
+1122 IELARDLSP

-1139 EPRLRAGLVETP
+1139 DPRLRAGLVETP
-1151 KKGTYFVLFNS
+1151 KKGTYFALFNAKS
-1162 RSAVGGNVALR
+1162 DLGGNVALR
-1173 RALAGITRSQDFV
+1173 RALAGVTRSQDFV

-1201 PPGIFGH
+1201 PPGILGH
-1208 DAGRRRS
+1208 DAGRRRQLM
-1215 VISPDEALGLLE
+1215 PRDEALALLE
-1227 GAGLMPPVT
+1227 KAGLKPPVT
-1236 LTAAVHPILLDRHK
+1236 LTAAVHPILQDRHK
-1250 ALTAALLSLW
+1250 ALTTALFAIW
-1260 KEIGV
+1260 KDLGV
-1265 EIQVVTSDMKSFLDS
+1265 EVSIATSDMKGFL
-1280 WTRGAA
+1280 AA
-1286 DIWMGR
+1286 QSSGSVDLWIGR

-1314 MRVFFSSP
+1314 MRTLFSSP
-1322 ETDRLAEDARTE
+1322 ETDRLAEDARIE

-1345 KFESLLLEAP
+1345 KFESLLLDSP
-1355 VLIPLFHEV
+1355 VFIPLFHEV

-1374 GVALRSSPPFV
+1374 GVALRSSPPFI

-1390 GMSEAPAAHVPHEWG
+1390 GKSEAPAGQVPQEWG
-1405 GGIIHVPIGGVVH
+1405 GGVLQVPVGGVVN
-1418 DIDPASLAIQEQAET
+1418 DFDPASMAIHEQAET
-1433 VPLIFETLTR
+1433 MPLVFETLTR
-1443 DLEGGRVVPWLASE
+1443 DPEGGRVVPWLASE
-1457 VIPEEGGARFRFR
+1457 VVPEDGGARFRFR

-1491 FERLLQKGTSGG
+1491 FERLLQKGTSGS
-1503 RFLLAPIRGAQS
+1503 RFLLAPIRGAQR
-1515 LIDGK
+1515 LI
-1520 ASDLEGFRIVSPSE
+1520 EG
-1534 FVIELERPL
+1534 ERLGSRGL
-1543 SFFPVLVSWPGAGVV
+1543 SHRLALGV
-1558 PEGTGTVGESWRKGC
+1558 RH
-1573 IGTGPY
+1573 
-1579 RVTSFEPGKRLE
+1579 
-1591 LERNPT
+1591 
-1597 YWREGYP
+1597 
-1604 KNEGVDFRF
+1604 
-1613 GVAPEEIRSEF
+1613 
-1624 LAGRFSLASDLLPTD
+1624 
-1639 AEALRQD
+1639 
-1646 PRYRAT
+1646 RA
-1652 HRESPSLVT
+1652 
-1661 YLVAFN
+1661 
-1667 VNKGPFADPRARRA
+1667 
-1681 VAQGIDAAGIVRRTL
+1681 
-1696 GRHAIPANGLIPPG
+1696 
-1710 LLGYVSKPRS
+1710 
-1720 RPKPSAH
+1720 
-1727 VSGAHTVSRETIEVT
+1727 
-1742 AVANPIMFGEFGAF
+1742 
-1756 TKELTQAF
+1756 
-1764 REMGYSIRVVN
+1764 
-1775 KTVGEF
+1775 
-1781 LAAQKDAPTDVAIGR
+1781 
-1796 WVGDYPDADTFVQ
+1796 
-1809 GVLHSREGIYGRYCG
+1809 
-1824 IPEIDALSQRGRA
+1824 
-1837 EIESRTR
+1837 
-1844 ESIYREVEDVIA
+1844 
-1856 REALLM
+1856 
-1862 PLFHEQVYRFARP
+1862 
-1875 EVEGLTVGFG
+1875 
-1885 QPLVQYEN
+1885 
-1893 LTIRG
+1893 

>member
-1 MSQEQNG
+1 M
-8 RLGRARVIGTKLADR
+8 IGTKLADR
-23 YEILSELG
+23 YEILAELG

-45 LNRDVAVKLIPPGNL
+45 LNREVAVKLIPPGNL

-80 AAIVPI
+80 PSIVPI
-86 YDFGRHEGSL
+86 YDLGRHEGSL
-96 FFVMPVLANTNLRQL
+96 FFVMPVLVPTNLRQL

-132 LDYSHSRGIVH
+132 LDYSHARGIVH
-143 RDIKPENIMTSRDDS
+143 RDIKPENIMTSRDDQ
-158 GQVRARVMDFGLA
+158 GHVRARVMDFGLA
-171 LATSEDRLTKTGTL
+171 LATTEDRLTKTGTL

-204 RSDIYALGTVLYECL
+204 RSDVYALGTVLYECL
-219 AGEPPFTGEVQS
+219 AGEPPFAGEVQAV
-231 ILYRIVHEL
+231 LYRIVHEL
-240 PQPMRALGA
+240 PQSMRTLGA
-249 DVSEELEAAVLQ
+249 DVSEELEAAIFQ

-271 KRAGHLAEALRRY
+271 KRAAHLAEALRRY
-284 RSKLREEDFGKSV
+284 RSKLREEDYGRSV

-306 RPAVAAPFIGR
+306 RPAAAAPFIGR

-329 AALAGECEFVVL
+329 AAVAGECEFVVV

-353 DELKSLARARK
+353 EELKNLARARK

-394 KDTGLSESSRPDFT
+394 KDTGLSQTSRPDFS

-417 FPVLSEIGELRAA
+417 FPVLSEIGELRSA

-436 AAKAGDA
+436 AVKAGDG

-526 RFAALTLGPLTPS
+526 RFVALTLGPLTPS

-559 TRLLAATEGNP
+559 GRLLAATEGNP

-613 AVEARIERLSEE
+613 AVEARIERLPEDV
-625 LRDVLAIASVLGKSF
+625 RDVLQVASVLGKSF
-640 EFKDLESVSEDTK
+640 EFKDLESVAEDVK

-663 KEGILEEERESRGDR
+663 KEGLLEEERESRGDR

-692 ALSRRKRRT
+692 ALSRRKRKT

-713 HQGRLERVYP
+713 HQGRLDRVYP

-730 EGDVPEKAVDYS
+730 EGDVPGKAVDYG
-742 LKLARKSLDA
+742 LKLAKKSLDA

-762 KTALDYLGDEEW
+762 KTALDYLGDEDW
-774 EGDKILE
+774 EGEKSLE

-792 RMSGHTDAALR
+792 RMSGHADAALR

-813 REKRPARAVEAV
+813 REKQPTRAVEAI
-825 LFAAETA
+825 LFAADTA
-832 WNARKVDEARR
+832 WNGRKVDEARR
-843 LVERGIEEAAAA
+843 LVERGIEAAAA
-855 QDALH
+855 AGDAVY

-881 AAYGV
+881 AAYGA
-886 QLERLGGESK
+886 QLERLSGETK
-896 RGEETIASGG
+896 RGAEVIESGG

-913 NPIAALEPATRH
+913 NPIAAVEPAMRH

-938 TLVATDSEGQLVP
+938 TLLTTDADGQLVP
-951 ALCAEWSLG
+951 ALCEEWNLA

-967 LRLRSGVRFSDG
+967 LLLRTAVRFSDG
-979 SPLTASAVKRSL
+979 SPLTTGDVKASL
-991 ERAIRVRPDGIPAAL
+991 ERVVRVRAEGMPAAL
-1006 AAIRGAQEHRKGEAE
+1006 AAIRGAAEHRKGEAAG
-1021 EVAGIRADA
+1021 VSGIRVVSED
-1030 EERLVFEFVEPLP
+1030 RLEFDFVEPLP
-1043 IFPALLPDVLTAIAK
+1043 IFPALLSDVLTAVVRMV
-1058 ILPGE
+1058 PGE
-1063 NGGET
+1063 SGVVT
-1068 AIGTGPFVVARRT
+1068 AIGTGPFVVASRT

-1086 LERNSHHWREPARLD
+1086 LERNPYHWKEAARLD
-1101 AIEFRTGMSASAIV
+1101 GIEFRTGMSASAIG

-1122 IGLARDISP
+1122 IELARDLSP
-1131 QDLDAILR
+1131 QDLDAVLR
-1139 EPRLRAGLVETP
+1139 DPRLRAGLVETP
-1151 KKGTYFVLFNS
+1151 KKGTYFALFNS
-1162 RSAVGGNVALR
+1162 KSTLGGNVALR
-1173 RALAGITRSQDFV
+1173 RALAGVTRSHDFV

-1201 PPGIFGH
+1201 PPGILGH
-1208 DAGRRRS
+1208 DAGRRR
-1215 VISPDEALGLLE
+1215 PLLPREAALALLE
-1227 GAGLMPPVT
+1227 EAGLTRPIT
-1236 LTAAVHPILLDRHK
+1236 LTAALHPILKDRHK
-1250 ALTAALLSLW
+1250 ALTAALFAIW
-1260 KEIGV
+1260 KDLGV
-1265 EIQVVTSDMKSFLDS
+1265 EVRITTTDMKSYLEAQ
-1280 WTRGAA
+1280 AA
-1286 DIWMGR
+1286 ANVDVLISR

-1302 FTFALFHSAGGH
+1302 FTFNLFRSGVGYFQA
-1314 MRVFFSSP
+1314 FFSS
-1322 ETDRLAEDARTE
+1322 EEADRLAEEARIE

-1345 KFESLLLEAP
+1345 KFEGTLLDSP

-1374 GVALRSSPPFV
+1374 GVALRSSSPFV

-1390 GMSEAPAAHVPHEWG
+1390 GKSEAPAAQAGHEWG
-1405 GGIIHVPIGGVVH
+1405 GGVLQVPIGGVLH
-1418 DIDPASLAIQEQAET
+1418 DIDPASMAIHEQAET
-1433 VPLIFETLTR
+1433 VPLVFETLTR

-1457 VIPEEGGARFRFR
+1457 VIPEDGGARFRFR

-1491 FERLLQKGTSGG
+1491 FERVLQKGSAGG

-1520 ASDLEGFRIVSPSE
+1520 ASDLEGFHIVSPSE
-1534 FVIELERPL
+1534 FVIELEKPVA
-1543 SFFPVLVSWPGAGVV
+1543 FFPVLVSWPGAGIV
-1558 PEGTGTVGESWRKGC
+1558 PEGTGAIGESWRKGC
-1573 IGTGPY
+1573 IGTGAY
-1579 RVTSFEPGKRLE
+1579 RVASFEPGRRLE
-1591 LERNPT
+1591 LERNPA
-1597 YWREGYP
+1597 YWREGFP
-1604 KNEGVDFRF
+1604 KNEGLVFRF
-1613 GVAPEEIRSEF
+1613 GVPPEEIRSEF
-1624 LAGRFSLASDLLPTD
+1624 LAGRFSIASDLLPAD
-1639 AEALRQD
+1639 AESLRQD
-1646 PRYRAT
+1646 PRFRAT
-1652 HRESPSLVT
+1652 YRESPSLVT
-1661 YLVAFN
+1661 YFVTFN
-1667 VNKGPFADPRARRA
+1667 RHRGVFSDAATRLA
-1681 VAQGIDAAGIVRRTL
+1681 VAQGIDVSSIVRRTL
-1696 GRHAIPANGLIPPG
+1696 GRHAIPANGLLPPG

-1720 RPKPSAH
+1720 RSQTSSQA
-1727 VSGAHTVSRETIEVT
+1727 SGAHTVSREMTEVT
-1742 AVANPIMFGEFGAF
+1742 GVVNPIMFGEFAAF
-1756 TKELTQAF
+1756 TKELMQAF
-1764 REMGYSIRVVN
+1764 REMGYAIKVVN
-1775 KTVGEF
+1775 KTMAEF
-1781 LAAQKDAPTDVAIGR
+1781 VEAQTSAPTELSIGR
-1796 WVGDYPDADTFVQ
+1796 WIADYPDADTFAQ
-1809 GVLHSREGIYGRYCG
+1809 GVLHSREGVNGRYCG
-1824 IPEIDALSQRGRA
+1824 MPEIDALTERGRG
-1837 EIESRTR
+1837 EIDPRTR
-1844 ESIYREVEDVIA
+1844 ESIYREVEEIIA
-1856 REALLM
+1856 KEALM
-1862 PLFHEQVYRFARP
+1862 IPLFHEQVYRFARP
-1875 EVEGLTVGFG
+1875 EVEGLALGFG
-1885 QPLVQYEN
+1885 QPIVQYEN
-1893 LTIRG
+1893 LTIRS

>member
-1 MSQEQNG
+1 M
-8 RLGRARVIGTKLADR
+8 IGTKLADR
-23 YEILSELG
+23 YEILAELG

-45 LNRDVAVKLIPPGNL
+45 LNREVAVKLIPPGNL

-80 AAIVPI
+80 ASIVPI
-86 YDFGRHEGSL
+86 YDLGRHEGSL

-132 LDYSHSRGIVH
+132 LDYSHARGIVH
-143 RDIKPENIMTSRDDS
+143 RDIKPENIMTSRDDT
-158 GQVRARVMDFGLA
+158 GHIRARVMDFGLA
-171 LATSEDRLTKTGTL
+171 LATTEDRLTKTGTL

-192 SPEQVTSRSFDG
+192 SPEQITSRSFDG

-219 AGEPPFTGEVQS
+219 AGEPPFAGEVQS
-231 ILYRIVHEL
+231 VLYRIVHEL
-240 PQPMRALGA
+240 PQSMRTLGA
-249 DVSEELEAAVLQ
+249 EVSEELEAAVLQ

-271 KRAGHLAEALRRY
+271 KRAGHVAEALRRY
-284 RSKLREEDFGKSV
+284 RSKLRDEDFGKSV

-329 AALAGECEFVVL
+329 AAVAGECEFVVL

-353 DELKSLARARK
+353 EELKNLARARR

-394 KDTGLSESSRPDFT
+394 KDAGLSETSRPDFS

-417 FPVLSEIGELRAA
+417 FPVLSEIGELRSA

-436 AAKAGDA
+436 AVKAGE

-508 VDKRHPLVKM
+508 VDKRHPLAKM

-559 TRLLAATEGNP
+559 ARLLAATEGNP

-613 AVEARIERLSEE
+613 AVEARIERLPEDV
-625 LRDVLAIASVLGKSF
+625 RDVLSIASVLGKIF
-640 EFKDLESVSEDTK
+640 EFKDLESVAQDAK
-653 GLDEAIDRLV
+653 GLDEAVDRLV
-663 KEGILEEERESRGDR
+663 KEGLLEEERESRGDR

-701 LHRTYADLLEKR
+701 LHRAYADLLEKR
-713 HQGRLERVYP
+713 HQGRLDRVYP

-774 EGDKILE
+774 EGEKALE

-792 RMSGHTDAALR
+792 RMSGHADAALR

-813 REKRPARAVEAV
+813 REKQPARAVEAI
-825 LFAAETA
+825 LFAADTA

-843 LVERGIEEAAAA
+843 LVERGIEAAAAA
-855 QDALH
+855 QDVVH

-881 AAYGV
+881 AAYGA
-886 QLERLGGESK
+886 QLERLGGEAK
-896 RGEETIASGG
+896 RSAEVIASGG

-913 NPIAALEPATRH
+913 NPVAASEPAMRH
-925 IVEETEVLSTVFE
+925 IVEETEILSTVFE
-938 TLVATDSEGQLVP
+938 TLVTTDSDGQLVP
-951 ALCAEWSLG
+951 ALADEWSLG

-967 LRLRSGVRFSDG
+967 LRLRHGVRFSDG
-979 SPLTASAVKRSL
+979 TPLTAAAAKASL
-991 ERAIRVRPDGIPAAL
+991 ERAIRIRPDGIPAAL
-1006 AAIRGAQEHRKGEAE
+1006 ASIRGAVAHRKNGAAD
-1021 EVAGIRADA
+1021 VAGIRAVSD
-1030 EERLVFEFVEPLP
+1030 ERLEFEFVEPLP
-1043 IFPALLPDVLTAIAK
+1043 IFPALLPDVLTAIVRVVS
-1058 ILPGE
+1058 GE
-1063 NGGET
+1063 GGGET
-1068 AIGTGPFVVARRT
+1068 AVGTGPFVVTRRT

-1086 LERNSHHWREPARLD
+1086 LERNPHSWKEPARLD
-1101 AIEFRTGMSASAIV
+1101 AIEFRTGMSASAIGA
-1115 SGLRAGE
+1115 GLRAGE
-1122 IGLARDISP
+1122 IELARDLSP

-1151 KKGTYFVLFNS
+1151 KKGTYFALFNS
-1162 RSAVGGNVALR
+1162 KSTLGGNAALR
-1173 RALAGITRSQDFV
+1173 RALAGVTRSQDFV

-1201 PPGIFGH
+1201 PPGILGH
-1208 DAGRRRS
+1208 DAGRRR
-1215 VISPDEALGLLE
+1215 PLLPRDEALALLKE
-1227 GAGLMPPVT
+1227 AGLTAPVR
-1236 LTAAVHPILLDRHK
+1236 LTAAVHPILRDRHK
-1250 ALTAALLSLW
+1250 ALTAALFAIW
-1260 KEIGV
+1260 KELGV
-1265 EIQVVTSDMKSFLDS
+1265 EVTSATSDMKGYLDAQA
-1280 WTRGAA
+1280 RGTA
-1286 DIWMGR
+1286 DLLIGR

-1314 MRVFFSSP
+1314 MRTFFSSS
-1322 ETDRLAEDARTE
+1322 ETDGLAEDARIE

-1345 KFESLLLEAP
+1345 RFETLLLEDG

-1364 DYRIAGPGVR
+1364 DYRIAAAGVR
-1374 GVALRSSPPFV
+1374 GLALRSSPPFV

-1390 GMSEAPAAHVPHEWG
+1390 GKSEAPAVHAPHEWG
-1405 GGIIHVPIGGVVH
+1405 GGILHVPIGGVTN
-1418 DIDPASLAIQEQAET
+1418 DFDPTTMGTFEQAET
-1433 VPLIFETLTR
+1433 IPLVFETLTR
-1443 DLEGGRVVPWLASE
+1443 DLEGGRVIPWLASE
-1457 VIPEEGGARFRFR
+1457 VIPEDGGARFRFR

-1481 ALSARDVRYS
+1481 GLSARDVRYS
-1491 FERLLQKGTSGG
+1491 FERLLQKGTSG
-1503 RFLLAPIRGAQS
+1503 RFLLAPIRGAQN

-1520 ASDLEGFRIVSPSE
+1520 ASDLEGFHIVSPSE
-1534 FVIELERPL
+1534 FVIELEKPL
-1543 SFFPVLVSWPGAGVV
+1543 SFFPVLVSWPGAAIL
-1558 PEGTGTVGESWRKGC
+1558 PEGTGAIGESWRKGC
-1573 IGTGPY
+1573 IGTGAY
-1579 RVTSFEPGKRLE
+1579 RVASFEPGRRLE
-1591 LERNPT
+1591 LERNPA

-1604 KNEGVDFRF
+1604 KNEGVVFQF
-1613 GVAPEEIRSEF
+1613 GVPPEEIRSEF
-1624 LAGRFSLASDLLPTD
+1624 LAGRFSLASDLLPAD

-1646 PRYRAT
+1646 PRFRAT
-1652 HRESPSLVT
+1652 YRESPSLVT
-1661 YLVAFN
+1661 YFVAFN
-1667 VNKGPFADPRARRA
+1667 VNNGVFTDARARRA

-1720 RPKPSAH
+1720 RSQTSGQA
-1727 VSGAHTVSRETIEVT
+1727 SGAHTVSRETVEVT
-1742 AVANPIMFGEFGAF
+1742 AVVNPIMFGEFGAL

-1775 KTVGEF
+1775 KTMAEF
-1781 LAAQKDAPTDVAIGR
+1781 MEAQFHAPTEIAIGR
-1796 WVGDYPDADTFVQ
+1796 WVADYPDADTFAQ
-1809 GVLHSREGIYGRYCG
+1809 GVLHSREGVYGRYCG
-1824 IPEIDALSQRGRA
+1824 LPEIDALTERGRS
-1837 EIESRTR
+1837 EIDPRTR
-1844 ESIYREVEDVIA
+1844 ESIYREVEEIVA
-1856 REALLM
+1856 KEALIL

-1875 EVEGLTVGFG
+1875 EVEGLAVGFG

-1893 LTIRG
+1893 LSIKS

>member
-1 MSQEQNG
+1 M
-8 RLGRARVIGTKLADR
+8 IGTKLADR
-23 YEILSELG
+23 YEILAELG

-45 LNRDVAVKLIPPGNL
+45 LNREVAVKLIPPGNL

-80 AAIVPI
+80 PSIVPI
-86 YDFGRHEGSL
+86 YDLGRHEGSL
-96 FFVMPVLANTNLRQL
+96 FFVMPVLVPTNLRQL

-132 LDYSHSRGIVH
+132 LDYSHARGIVH
-143 RDIKPENIMTSRDDS
+143 RDIKPENIMTSRDDA
-158 GQVRARVMDFGLA
+158 GHVRARVMDFGLA
-171 LATSEDRLTKTGTL
+171 LATTEDRLTKTGTL

-219 AGEPPFTGEVQS
+219 AGEPPFAGEVQAV
-231 ILYRIVHEL
+231 LYRIVHEL
-240 PQPMRALGA
+240 PQSMRTLGA

-284 RSKLREEDFGKSV
+284 RSKLRDEDFGRSV

-306 RPAVAAPFIGR
+306 RPALTAPFIGR

-329 AALAGECEFVVL
+329 AAIAGECEFVVV

-353 DELKSLARARK
+353 EELKNLARARK

-394 KDTGLSESSRPDFT
+394 RDAGLSETSRPDFS

-417 FPVLSEIGELRAA
+417 FPVLSEISDLRAA

-436 AAKAGDA
+436 AIKAGDG

-497 TLIVGTYRQTE
+497 TLIIGTYRQTE

-526 RFAALTLGPLTPS
+526 RFAAITLGPLTPS

-559 TRLLAATEGNP
+559 SRLLAATEGNP

-596 SGATGIS
+596 SGAMGIS

-613 AVEARIERLSEE
+613 AVEARIERLPEDV
-625 LRDVLAIASVLGKSF
+625 RDVLSIASVLGKSF
-640 EFKDLESVSEDTK
+640 EFKDLESVAEDVK

-663 KEGILEEERESRGDR
+663 KEGLLEEERESRGDR

-701 LHRTYADLLEKR
+701 LHRAYADLLEKR
-713 HQGRLERVYP
+713 HQGRLDRVYP

-730 EGDVPEKAVDYS
+730 EGDVPGKAVDYG
-742 LKLARKSLDA
+742 LKLAKKSLDA

-762 KTALDYLGDEEW
+762 KTALDYLGDEDW
-774 EGDKILE
+774 EGEKVLE
-781 GDARLL
+781 GDARFL

-792 RMSGHTDAALR
+792 RMSGHADAALR

-813 REKRPARAVEAV
+813 REKQPVRAVEAI
-825 LFAAETA
+825 LFAADTA

-843 LVERGIEEAAAA
+843 LVERGIEAAAAA
-855 QDALH
+855 QDTVH
-860 LPKLLSLAA
+860 LPKILSLAA

-881 AAYGV
+881 AAYGA
-886 QLERLGGESK
+886 QLERLGSEKG
-896 RGEETIASGG
+896 RPADTIASGG
-906 RLVVAMT
+906 RLVVAMSS
-913 NPIAALEPATRH
+913 PVAAAEPATSRL
-925 IVEETEVLSTVFE
+925 VEETEVLSTVFE
-938 TLVATDSEGQLVP
+938 TLLTTDADGQLVP
-951 ALCAEWSLG
+951 ALCEEWNLA

-967 LRLRSGVRFSDG
+967 LRLRPAVRFSDG
-979 SPLTASAVKRSL
+979 SPLTAGDVKASL
-991 ERAIRVRPDGIPAAL
+991 ERVVRVRAEGMPAAL
-1006 AAIRGAQEHRKGEAE
+1006 AAIRGAAKHRNGEAAA
-1021 EVAGIRADA
+1021 VSGIRVASED
-1030 EERLVFEFVEPLP
+1030 RLEFDFVEPLP
-1043 IFPALLPDVLTAIAK
+1043 IFPALLSDVLTAVVRMV
-1058 ILPGE
+1058 PGE
-1063 NGGET
+1063 SGVET
-1068 AIGTGPFVVARRT
+1068 AIGTGPFVVASRT

-1086 LERNSHHWREPARLD
+1086 LERNSYHWKEPARLD
-1101 AIEFRTGMSASAIV
+1101 GIEFRTRMSAMAIGA
-1115 SGLRAGE
+1115 GLRAGE
-1122 IGLARDISP
+1122 IELARDLSP
-1131 QDLDAILR
+1131 PDLDAILR

-1151 KKGTYFVLFNS
+1151 KKGTYFALFNS
-1162 RSAVGGNVALR
+1162 KSALGGNVALR
-1173 RALAGITRSQDFV
+1173 HALAGVTRSHDFV

-1201 PPGIFGH
+1201 PPGILGH
-1208 DAGRRRS
+1208 DAGRRR
-1215 VISPDEALGLLE
+1215 PLMPRDEALALLGE
-1227 GAGLMPPVT
+1227 AGLTLPVM
-1236 LTAAVHPILLDRHK
+1236 LTAAVHPILKDRHK
-1250 ALTAALLSLW
+1250 ALTAALFAIW
-1260 KEIGV
+1260 KDLGV
-1265 EIQVVTSDMKSFLDS
+1265 EVRITTTDMKSYLEAQ
-1280 WTRGAA
+1280 AA
-1286 DIWMGR
+1286 ANVDLLISR

-1302 FTFALFHSAGGH
+1302 FTFNLFRSGVGYFQA
-1314 MRVFFSSP
+1314 FFSS
-1322 ETDRLAEDARTE
+1322 EITDRLLEEARVE

-1345 KFESLLLEAP
+1345 KFERTLLDSP

-1390 GMSEAPAAHVPHEWG
+1390 GKSEAPAAQALHEWG
-1405 GGIIHVPIGGVVH
+1405 GGILHVPVGGVV
-1418 DIDPASLAIQEQAET
+1418 DEFDPATMGTQEQAET
-1433 VPLIFETLTR
+1433 MPLVFETLTR

-1457 VIPEEGGARFRFR
+1457 VIPEDGGARFRFR
-1470 LRRGVRFHDGR
+1470 LRRGVRFQDGR
-1481 ALSARDVRYS
+1481 GLSARDVRYS
-1491 FERLLQKGTSGG
+1491 FERLLQNGRSG
-1503 RFLLAPIRGAQS
+1503 RFLLAPIRGAQN

-1520 ASDLEGFRIVSPSE
+1520 TSDLEGFHIVSPSE
-1534 FVIELERPL
+1534 FVIELEKPL
-1543 SFFPVLVSWPGAGVV
+1543 AFFPVLVSWPGAGIV
-1558 PEGTGTVGESWRKGC
+1558 PEGTSAIGESWRKGC
-1573 IGTGPY
+1573 IGTGAY
-1579 RVTSFEPGKRLE
+1579 RVSSFEPGRRLE
-1591 LERNPT
+1591 LERNPG
-1597 YWREGYP
+1597 YWREGFP
-1604 KNEGVDFRF
+1604 KNEGVVFRF
-1613 GVAPEEIRSEF
+1613 GVPPEEIRSEF
-1624 LAGRFSLASDLLPTD
+1624 LAGRFSLASDLLPAD
-1639 AEALRQD
+1639 AEFLRQD
-1646 PRYRAT
+1646 PRFRAT
-1652 HRESPSLVT
+1652 YRESPSLVT
-1661 YLVAFN
+1661 YFVAFN
-1667 VNKGPFADPRARRA
+1667 INRGVFADARARRA

-1720 RPKPSAH
+1720 RPQTSGQD
-1727 VSGAHTVSRETIEVT
+1727 SGAHTVSRETVEVT
-1742 AVANPIMFGEFGAF
+1742 AVANPIMFGEFGGF

-1775 KTVGEF
+1775 KTMAEF
-1781 LAAQKDAPTDVAIGR
+1781 MEAQHKSPTEIAIGR
-1796 WVGDYPDADTFVQ
+1796 WVSDYPDADTFAQ
-1809 GVLHSREGIYGRYCG
+1809 GVLHSRDGILGRFCG
-1824 IPEIDALSQRGRA
+1824 LPQIDALTERGRS
-1837 EIESRTR
+1837 EIDPRTR
-1844 ESIYREVEDVIA
+1844 ESIYREVEEIVA
-1856 REALLM
+1856 KEALLI

-1875 EVEGLTVGFG
+1875 EVEGLALGFG
-1885 QPLVQYEN
+1885 QPIVQYEN
-1893 LTIRG
+1893 LTIRS